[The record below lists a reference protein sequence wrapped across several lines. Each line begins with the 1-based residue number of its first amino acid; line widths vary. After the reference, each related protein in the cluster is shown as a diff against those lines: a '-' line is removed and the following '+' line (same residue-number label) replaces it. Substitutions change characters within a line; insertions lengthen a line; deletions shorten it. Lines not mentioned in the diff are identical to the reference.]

1 MTLPRT
7 SRRFKPEIH
16 GAALPPPAQ
25 YILEKETAIFNQ
37 FHPETTE
44 THLLLDR
51 LLSERILIIDGAMG
65 SVLQGHAL
73 GEADFRGESFKDH
86 PVSLRGDLDLL
97 SITQPDLIEQVHRQ
111 YLDAGADIIETNTFN
126 ATAISQ
132 ADYGLGDRVY
142 DINVSAAQ
150 IAKRSAAAAMA
161 ADPDRPRFVAGALG
175 PTTRSASVASDVSDP
190 AFRSVTFDELA
201 NAYGEQARGLLDG
214 GVDLLLVE
222 TQIDTLNLKAAL
234 YAINTLFDEGSHR
247 VPLMASFCIVDASGR
262 TLSGQTVEACWTS
275 IRHGDLYSVGINC
288 ALGATDLR
296 PYIEELSGIA
306 NLPVACYPNAGLPN
320 ELGGYDDTPDHMAE
334 VLGGFA
340 EEGWLNMVGGC
351 CGTTPDHI
359 AAISEAVR
367 RRGKLRVPHPGEPL
381 SRYSGLET
389 CTVRPDSNFTLIG
402 ERTNVTGSRK
412 FARLVRQ
419 EKYEEALGVA
429 RQQIEGGANVID
441 VNMDEGLLDSE
452 RAMTT
457 FLNLIASEPD
467 IAATPVMIDSSSWPV
482 IEAGLKC
489 TQGKSIANSISL
501 KEGEEVFKT
510 QARMARRYGAA
521 VVVMAFD
528 ENGQATETDRKVDIL
543 SRSYRILTEEIGM
556 DPTDIIFDPN
566 ILTVATGIEEHDDY
580 AVNFIEAV
588 RRLKA
593 RHPLA
598 RVSGGVSNISFSFRG
613 NDHIREAMHAAFLY
627 HAIQAGLDMGI
638 VNAGQLAIYE
648 DIEPETLAM
657 VEDVLLNRRSDATE
671 RLLEFAASRKG
682 ETAERVRR
690 DEDWRNDN
698 LEERVSHALV
708 NGIADHVEADMDE
721 ALQRYD
727 RPLHIIEGPLM
738 AGMSIVGDLFQEGKM
753 FLPQVVKSA
762 RVMKRAVAHLVPH
775 MEAEHGEGGERQ
787 YQGTILLATVK
798 GDVHDIGK
806 NIVGVVLG
814 CNNYRI
820 IDLGVMV
827 PAEKI
832 IGTAVDEGVDLI
844 GLSGLITPSLH
855 EMIHVAREVERN
867 GFELPLL
874 IGGATTSRR
883 HTAIKI
889 EPAYH
894 GPTVH
899 VTDASRAVEV
909 VGNLLSDG
917 LRPDYARRI
926 REDYQLVRETYE
938 SRTPRT
944 PLVSFSEA
952 SARRP
957 TLEWSAA
964 TISVPECT
972 SIRVDDDYPLEK
984 LVPFIDWTPF
994 FGAWELRGRYPAL
1007 LEDEQ
1012 VGVEARKLFEDAR
1025 NLLDEIV
1032 DGRSLRARAVW
1043 GFFPAHST
1051 GNDIVLF
1058 ADAARSK
1065 ALATF
1070 PMLRQQRPRSADGP
1084 CLALSD
1090 FVGPEGTKD
1099 HIGAFAVT
1107 AGIGLDELVRR
1118 YETEND
1124 DYRAI
1129 MVKAIADRLA
1139 EAFAEHTHQRARRA
1153 WGYGRS
1159 EDLSGEDLIREE
1171 YRGIRPAPG
1180 YPACP
1185 DHTEKRRLFDLLQA
1199 EERIGVALTESY
1211 AMDPPPSVA
1220 GLYFG
1225 HPEARYFN
1233 VGKIGRDQVEDYARR
1248 KRMTVESIERW
1259 LAPNLDYE
1267 PVESGTGIPAP

>member
-1 MTLPRT
+1 MF
-7 SRRFKPEIH
+7 S
-16 GAALPPPAQ
+16 
-25 YILEKETAIFNQ
+25 Q
-37 FHPETTE
+37 FHPVTTE

-73 GEADFRGESFKDH
+73 DEADFRGDTFKDH
-86 PVSLRGDLDLL
+86 PVPLRGDLDLL
-97 SITQPDLIEQVHRQ
+97 SITRPELIEQIHRE

-132 ADYGLGDRVY
+132 ADYGLQDRVY
-142 DINVSAAQ
+142 DINVAAAR
-150 IAKRSAAAAMA
+150 IAKRASTAAMA
-161 ADPDRPRFVAGALG
+161 ADPARPRFVAGTMG

-201 NAYGEQARGLLDG
+201 AAYGEQARGLLDG

-222 TQIDTLNLKAAL
+222 TQIDTLNMKAAL
-234 YAINTLFDEGSHR
+234 YAINTLFDEGTRR
-247 VPLMASFCIVDASGR
+247 VPVMASFCIVDASGR

-296 PYIEELSGIA
+296 PYIEELSAIA
-306 NLPVACYPNAGLPN
+306 NLPVTCYPNAGLPN
-320 ELGGYDDTPDHMAE
+320 ELGGYDDTPDYMAK
-334 VLGGFA
+334 VLGDFA
-340 EEGWLNMVGGC
+340 EEGWMNMVGGC
-351 CGTTPDHI
+351 CGTTPAHI

-367 RRGKLRVPHPGEPL
+367 QRGKLRVPHPVEPL

-389 CTVRPDSNFTLIG
+389 FTVRPDSNFTMIG

-429 RQQIEGGANVID
+429 RQQIEGGANIID

-457 FLNLIASEPD
+457 FLNLIASEPA

-489 TQGKSIANSISL
+489 AQGKSIANSISL
-501 KEGEEVFKT
+501 KEGEGVFKT
-510 QARMARRYGAA
+510 QARMAKRYGAA

-528 ENGQATETDRKVDIL
+528 EHGQATDTDRKVEIL

-588 RRLKA
+588 RRLKEQ
-593 RHPLA
+593 HPLA

-657 VEDVLLNRRSDATE
+657 VEDVLLNRRPDATE
-671 RLLEFAASRKG
+671 RLLEFAATRKG
-682 ETAERVRR
+682 DAAERVHR
-690 DEDWRNDN
+690 DEEWRDDS
-698 LEERVSHALV
+698 LEDRISHALV
-708 NGIADHVEADMDE
+708 SGIADYVEDDMDE
-721 ALQRYD
+721 ALQKYD

-762 RVMKRAVAHLVPH
+762 RVMKKAVAHLVPH

-855 EMIHVAREVERN
+855 EMIHVAREIERN

-909 VGNLLSDG
+909 VGSLLSDE
-917 LRPDYARRI
+917 LRSDYAGRV
-926 REDYQLVRETYE
+926 REDYRKIRDTYE
-938 SRTPRT
+938 SRTPRA
-944 PLVSFSEA
+944 PLVPFAEA

-957 TLEWSAA
+957 VLEWSAA
-964 TISVPECT
+964 TIAVPEFT
-972 SIRVDDDYPLEK
+972 GVRVDDDHPLEE

-1007 LEDEQ
+1007 LEDEK
-1012 VGVEARKLFEDAR
+1012 VGEEARKLFEDAR

-1032 DGRSLRARAVW
+1032 DGGSLRARSAW

-1058 ADAARSK
+1058 DDAARSE

-1070 PMLRQQRPRSADGP
+1070 PMLRQQRPRSVDGP

-1090 FVGPEGTKD
+1090 FVGPEGTED
-1099 HIGAFAVT
+1099 YIGAFAVT

-1118 YETEND
+1118 YEADHD

-1129 MVKAIADRLA
+1129 MVKALADRLA
-1139 EAFAEHTHQRARRA
+1139 EAFAEQTHLRARRA
-1153 WGYGRS
+1153 WGYGCN
-1159 EDLSGEDLIREE
+1159 EDLTGEDLIRED

-1185 DHTEKRRLFDLLQA
+1185 DHTEKRRLFDLLRA
-1199 EERIGVALTESY
+1199 EERIGVSLTESY

-1225 HPEARYFN
+1225 HPETRYFN
-1233 VGKIGRDQVEDYARR
+1233 VGKIGRDQVVDYAHR

-1267 PVESGTGIPAP
+1267 PVDGTTGISSKHYCCVN

>member
-1 MTLPRT
+1 LI
-7 SRRFKPEIH
+7 SK
-16 GAALPPPAQ
+16 
-25 YILEKETAIFNQ
+25 
-37 FHPETTE
+37 
-44 THLLLDR
+44 
-51 LLSERILIIDGAMG
+51 RILILDGAMG

-73 GEADFRGESFKDH
+73 DEADFRGEAFKDH
-86 PVSLRGDLDLL
+86 PVPLRGDLDLL

-132 ADYGLGDRVY
+132 ADYGLQDRVY
-142 DINVSAAQ
+142 DINVAAAK
-150 IAKRSAAAAMA
+150 IAKRAVAAAMDT
-161 ADPDRPRFVAGALG
+161 DPQRPRFVAGALG

-190 AFRSVTFDELA
+190 SFRSVTFDQLA
-201 NAYGEQARGLLDG
+201 AAYGEQARGLLEG
-214 GVDLLLVE
+214 GVDILLVE

-234 YAINTLFDEGSHR
+234 FAINTLFDEGMRR

-288 ALGATDLR
+288 ALGATELR
-296 PYIEELSGIA
+296 PYIEELSAIA
-306 NLPVACYPNAGLPN
+306 DLPVTCYPNAGLPN
-320 ELGGYDDTPDHMAE
+320 EMGGYDDTPEHMAGM
-334 VLGGFA
+334 LGDFA

-351 CGTTPDHI
+351 CGTTPEHI
-359 AAISEAVR
+359 AAISEAVA
-367 RRGKLRVPHPGEPL
+367 RRGRLRMPGSGEPL
-381 SRYSGLET
+381 TRYSGLET
-389 CTVRPDSNFTLIG
+389 FTVRPDGNFTMIG
-402 ERTNVTGSRK
+402 ERTNVTGSRR

-419 EKYEEALGVA
+419 EKYEEALEVA

-489 TQGKSIANSISL
+489 VQGKGIANSISL
-501 KEGEEVFKT
+501 KEGEEVFKN
-510 QARMARRYGAA
+510 QARLARRYGAA

-528 ENGQATETDRKVDIL
+528 EAGQATDTDHKVEIL

-566 ILTVATGIEEHDDY
+566 ILTVATGIEEHDTY

-588 RRLKA
+588 RLLKA

-598 RVSGGVSNISFSFRG
+598 KVSGGVSNISFSFRG
-613 NDHIREAMHAAFLY
+613 NDYIREVMHAAFLY

-648 DIEPETLAM
+648 DIEPEALVM
-657 VEDVLLNRRSDATE
+657 VEDVLFNRRPDATE
-671 RLLEFAASRKG
+671 RLLEFAESRKG
-682 ETAERVRR
+682 SATERARK
-690 DEDWRNDN
+690 DENWRAGS
-698 LEERVSHALV
+698 LEERISHALV
-708 NGIADHVEADMDE
+708 NGIADHVEEDMEE
-721 ALQRYD
+721 ALKRYD

-738 AGMSIVGDLFQEGKM
+738 AGMSIVGDLFGDGKM

-775 MEAEHGEGGERQ
+775 MEAEHGDGGERQ

-832 IGTAVDEGVDLI
+832 IGTAVEESVDLI

-855 EMIHVAREVERN
+855 EMIHVAREIERN

-909 VGNLLSDG
+909 AGNLLSDE
-917 LRPDYARRI
+917 LRPEYARRV
-926 REDYQLVRETYE
+926 REDYQKVRDTYE
-938 SRTPRT
+938 KRSPRM
-944 PLVSFSEA
+944 PLVPFSKACE
-952 SARRP
+952 RRP
-957 TLEWSAA
+957 ALEWSQE
-964 TISVPECT
+964 TIAVPEFT
-972 SIRVDDDYPLEK
+972 GVRVDEDYPLEE

-994 FGAWELRGRYPAL
+994 FGAWELRGRYPAI
-1007 LEDEQ
+1007 LEDEK
-1012 VGVEARKLFEDAR
+1012 VGDEAKKLFDDAR
-1025 NLLDEIV
+1025 ELLEGIV
-1032 DGRSLRARAVW
+1032 GNRSLRARAVW

-1051 GNDIVLF
+1051 GNDIVIF
-1058 ADAARSK
+1058 EGAARSEM
-1065 ALATF
+1065 LATF
-1070 PMLRQQRPRSADGP
+1070 HMLRQQRPRSSDAP
-1084 CLALSD
+1084 CYALSD
-1090 FVGPEGTKD
+1090 FVGPEGTED
-1099 HIGAFAVT
+1099 YIGAFAVT
-1107 AGIGLDELVRR
+1107 AGIGLDELVGR
-1118 YETEND
+1118 YEADHD
-1124 DYRAI
+1124 DYRSI
-1129 MVKAIADRLA
+1129 MVKALADRLA
-1139 EAFAEHTHQRARRA
+1139 EAFAEHTHRRARRA
-1153 WGYGRS
+1153 WGYGR
-1159 EDLSGEDLIREE
+1159 EENLDAEDLIREK

-1185 DHTEKRRLFDLLQA
+1185 DHTEKRPLFDLLQA
-1199 EERIGVALTESY
+1199 EERTGITLTESY

-1225 HPEARYFN
+1225 HPGARYFN

-1248 KRMTVESIERW
+1248 KRTTVETIERW

-1267 PVESGTGIPAP
+1267 PVDPSA

>member
-1 MTLPRT
+1 M
-7 SRRFKPEIH
+7 I
-16 GAALPPPAQ
+16 
-25 YILEKETAIFNQ
+25 
-37 FHPETTE
+37 
-44 THLLLDR
+44 
-51 LLSERILIIDGAMG
+51 SERILILDGAMG

-73 GEADFRGESFKDH
+73 DEADFRGEAFKDH
-86 PVSLRGDLDLL
+86 PVPLRGDLDLL

-132 ADYGLGDRVY
+132 ADYGLQDRVY
-142 DINVSAAQ
+142 DINAAAAK
-150 IAKRSAAAAMA
+150 IAKRAAGAAMA
-161 ADPDRPRFVAGALG
+161 TDPQRPRFVAGALG

-190 AFRSVTFDELA
+190 SFRSVTFDQLTA
-201 NAYGEQARGLLDG
+201 AYGEQARGLLEG
-214 GVDLLLVE
+214 GVDMLLVE

-234 YAINTLFDEGSHR
+234 FAINTLFDAGMRR

-288 ALGATDLR
+288 ALGATELR
-296 PYIEELSGIA
+296 PYIEELSAIA
-306 NLPVACYPNAGLPN
+306 DLPVTCYPNAGLPN
-320 ELGGYDDTPDHMAE
+320 EMGGYDDTPEHMAGM
-334 VLGGFA
+334 LGDFA

-351 CGTTPDHI
+351 CGTTPEHI
-359 AAISEAVR
+359 AAISEAVA
-367 RRGKLRVPHPGEPL
+367 RRGRLRIPGSGEPL
-381 SRYSGLET
+381 TRYSGLET
-389 CTVRPDSNFTLIG
+389 FTVRPDGNFTMIG
-402 ERTNVTGSRK
+402 ERTNVTGSRR

-419 EKYEEALGVA
+419 EKYEEALEVA

-489 TQGKSIANSISL
+489 VQGKGIANSISL
-501 KEGEEVFKT
+501 KEGEEVFKN
-510 QARMARRYGAA
+510 QARLARRYGAA

-528 ENGQATETDRKVDIL
+528 EAGQATDTDHKVEIL

-566 ILTVATGIEEHDDY
+566 ILTVATGIEEHDTY

-588 RRLKA
+588 RLLKA

-598 RVSGGVSNISFSFRG
+598 KVSGGVSNISFSFRG
-613 NDHIREAMHAAFLY
+613 NDYIREVMHAAFLY

-648 DIEPETLAM
+648 DIEPETLVM
-657 VEDVLLNRRSDATE
+657 VEDVLFNRRPDATE
-671 RLLEFAASRKG
+671 RLLEFAESRKG
-682 ETAERVRR
+682 SATERARK
-690 DEDWRNDN
+690 DENWRAGS
-698 LEERVSHALV
+698 LEDRISHALV
-708 NGIADHVEADMDE
+708 NGIADHVEEDMEE
-721 ALQRYD
+721 ALKRYD

-738 AGMSIVGDLFQEGKM
+738 AGMSIVGDLFGDGKM

-775 MEAEHGEGGERQ
+775 MEAEHGDGGERQ

-832 IGTAVDEGVDLI
+832 IGTAVEESVDLI

-855 EMIHVAREVERN
+855 EMIHVAREIERN

-909 VGNLLSDG
+909 AGNLLSDE
-917 LRPDYARRI
+917 LRPEYARRV
-926 REDYQLVRETYE
+926 REDYQKVRDTYE
-938 SRTPRT
+938 KRSPRM
-944 PLVSFSEA
+944 PLVPFGKACE
-952 SARRP
+952 RRP
-957 TLEWSAA
+957 ALEWSQE
-964 TISVPECT
+964 TIAVPEFT
-972 SIRVDDDYPLEK
+972 GVRVDEDYPLEE

-994 FGAWELRGRYPAL
+994 FGAWELRGRYPAI
-1007 LEDEQ
+1007 LEDEK
-1012 VGVEARKLFEDAR
+1012 VGDEAKKLFDDAR
-1025 NLLDEIV
+1025 ELLEGIV
-1032 DGRSLRARAVW
+1032 GNRSLRARAVW

-1051 GNDIVLF
+1051 GNDIVIF
-1058 ADAARSK
+1058 EGAARSEM
-1065 ALATF
+1065 LATF
-1070 PMLRQQRPRSADGP
+1070 HMLRQQRPRSSDAP
-1084 CLALSD
+1084 CYALSD
-1090 FVGPEGTKD
+1090 FVGPEGTED
-1099 HIGAFAVT
+1099 YIGAFAVT
-1107 AGIGLDELVRR
+1107 AGIDLDKLVGR
-1118 YETEND
+1118 YEADHD
-1124 DYRAI
+1124 DYRSI
-1129 MVKAIADRLA
+1129 MVKALADRLA
-1139 EAFAEHTHQRARRA
+1139 EAFAEHTHRRARRA
-1153 WGYGRS
+1153 WGYGR
-1159 EDLSGEDLIREE
+1159 EENLDAEDLIREK

-1185 DHTEKRRLFDLLQA
+1185 DHTEKRPLFDLLQA
-1199 EERIGVALTESY
+1199 EERTGITLTESY

-1225 HPEARYFN
+1225 HPGARYFN

-1248 KRMTVESIERW
+1248 KRTTVETIERW

-1267 PVESGTGIPAP
+1267 PLDPSA

>member
-1 MTLPRT
+1 
-7 SRRFKPEIH
+7 
-16 GAALPPPAQ
+16 
-25 YILEKETAIFNQ
+25 
-37 FHPETTE
+37 
-44 THLLLDR
+44 
-51 LLSERILIIDGAMG
+51 MG

-73 GEADFRGESFKDH
+73 DEADFRGDAFEDH

-97 SITQPDLIEQVHRQ
+97 SITQPDLIEQVHRE

-132 ADYGLGDRVY
+132 ADYGLQDRVY
-142 DINVSAAQ
+142 DINVASAKV
-150 IAKRSAAAAMA
+150 AKRAAASAMA
-161 ADPDRPRFVAGALG
+161 ADPERPRFVAGALG

-190 AFRSVTFDELA
+190 SFRSVTFDDLVA
-201 NAYGEQARGLLDG
+201 AYSEQARGLLDG
-214 GVDLLLVE
+214 GVDLLIVE
-222 TQIDTLNLKAAL
+222 TQIDTLNLKAAMF
-234 YAINTLFDEGSHR
+234 AINSLFDEGMRR

-288 ALGATDLR
+288 ALGAPELR

-306 NLPVACYPNAGLPN
+306 NLPVTCYPNAGLPN

-351 CGTTPDHI
+351 CGTTPAHI
-359 AAISEAVR
+359 AAISEAVSQ
-367 RRGKLRVPHPGEPL
+367 RGKLRVPHPGEPL

-389 CTVRPDSNFTLIG
+389 FTVRPDGNFTMIG
-402 ERTNVTGSRK
+402 ERTNVTGSRR

-429 RQQIEGGANVID
+429 RQQIEGGANIID

-489 TQGKSIANSISL
+489 AQGKSIANSISL
-501 KEGEEVFKT
+501 KEGEEVFKH

-528 ENGQATETDRKVDIL
+528 EDGQATDTDQKVEIL

-566 ILTVATGIEEHDDY
+566 ILTVATGIEEHDHY

-588 RRLKA
+588 RRLKE

-648 DIEPETLAM
+648 DIDPDTLAM
-657 VEDVLLNRRSDATE
+657 VEDVLLNRRPDATE

-682 ETAERVRR
+682 EAAERVRR
-690 DEDWRNDN
+690 DEDWRNDS
-698 LEERVSHALV
+698 LEERISHALV
-708 NGIADHVEADMDE
+708 SGIAEYVEQDMDE

-738 AGMSIVGDLFQEGKM
+738 AGMSIVGDLFQDGKM

-762 RVMKRAVAHLVPH
+762 RVMKKAVAHLVPH
-775 MEAEHGEGGERQ
+775 MEAEHGKGGERQ

-832 IGTAVDEGVDLI
+832 IGTALEEGVDLI

-855 EMIHVAREVERN
+855 EMIHVAREIERN

-909 VGNLLSDG
+909 AGNLNSDA
-917 LRPDYARRI
+917 LRPDYARRV
-926 REDYQLVRETYE
+926 REDYRQIRDTYE
-938 SRTPRT
+938 GRTPRT
-944 PLVSFSEA
+944 PLVPFAEA
-952 SARRP
+952 STRRID
-957 TLEWSAA
+957 LEWSAA
-964 TISVPECT
+964 TIAVPDFTGVRIDEDFPL
-972 SIRVDDDYPLEK
+972 DD
-984 LVPFIDWTPF
+984 LVPYIDWTPF
-994 FGAWELRGRYPAL
+994 FSAWELKGRYPAIL
-1007 LEDEQ
+1007 QDDT
-1012 VGVEARKLFEDAR
+1012 VGDEARKLFEDAR
-1025 NLLDEIV
+1025 NLLQEII
-1032 DGRSLRARAVW
+1032 DGRSLTARAVW
-1043 GFFPAHST
+1043 GFFPAHSD
-1051 GNDIVLF
+1051 GNDIELF
-1058 ADAARSK
+1058 ESAPRSK
-1065 ALATF
+1065 ALVTF
-1070 PMLRQQRPRSADGP
+1070 HMLRQQRPRSADGP

-1090 FVGPEGTKD
+1090 FVGPEGTED

-1107 AGIGLDELVRR
+1107 AGIGLDVLVRR
-1118 YETEND
+1118 YEDDHD

-1129 MVKAIADRLA
+1129 MVKALADRLA
-1139 EAFAEHTHQRARRA
+1139 EAFAEQTHQRARRA
-1153 WGYGRS
+1153 WGYGRE
-1159 EDLSGEDLIREE
+1159 EDLDNEELIREK

-1185 DHTEKRRLFDLLQA
+1185 DHTEKRRLFDLLQV
-1199 EERIGVALTESY
+1199 EERIGVTLTESY

-1248 KRMTVESIERW
+1248 KRTTVETIERW

-1267 PVESGTGIPAP
+1267 PADGASQLPA

>member
-1 MTLPRT
+1 M
-7 SRRFKPEIH
+7 
-16 GAALPPPAQ
+16 
-25 YILEKETAIFNQ
+25 KETAIFSQ

-73 GEADFRGESFKDH
+73 DEPDFRGDTFKDH
-86 PVSLRGDLDLL
+86 PVPLRGDLDVL
-97 SITQPDLIEQVHRQ
+97 SITRPELIEQVHRE

-132 ADYGLGDRVY
+132 ADYGLQDRVY
-142 DINVSAAQ
+142 DINLAAAK
-150 IAKRSAAAAMA
+150 IAKRATGAAMA

-190 AFRSVTFDELA
+190 SFRSVSFDELA
-201 NAYGEQARGLLDG
+201 TAYGEQARGLLDG

-234 YAINTLFDEGSHR
+234 FAINSLFDEGMRR

-275 IRHGDLYSVGINC
+275 VRHGDLYSVGINC
-288 ALGATDLR
+288 ALGATELR
-296 PYIEELSGIA
+296 PYIEELSAIA
-306 NLPVACYPNAGLPN
+306 NLPVTCYPNAGLPN
-320 ELGGYDDTPDHMAE
+320 EMGGYDDTPDHMAE

-340 EEGWLNMVGGC
+340 EEGWLNLVGGC
-351 CGTTPDHI
+351 CGTTPAHI
-359 AAISEAVR
+359 AAISEAMKQ
-367 RRGKLRVPHPGEPL
+367 RGKLRVPHPVEPL

-389 CTVRPDSNFTLIG
+389 FTVRPDGNFTMIG

-429 RQQIEGGANVID
+429 RQQIEGGANIID

-489 TQGKSIANSISL
+489 AQGKSIANSISL
-501 KEGEEVFKT
+501 KEGEEVFRN
-510 QARMARRYGAA
+510 QARMAKRYGAA

-528 ENGQATETDRKVDIL
+528 EEGQATEVDRKVEIL

-566 ILTVATGIEEHDDY
+566 ILTVATGMEEHDDY

-588 RRLKA
+588 RRLKD

-598 RVSGGVSNISFSFRG
+598 KVSGGVSNISFSFRG

-648 DIEPETLAM
+648 DIDPETLVR
-657 VEDVLLNRRSDATE
+657 VEDVLFNRRNDATE
-671 RLLEFAASRKG
+671 RLLEFAESRKG
-682 ETAERVRR
+682 AAAGRARK
-690 DEDWRNDN
+690 DEAWREDS
-698 LEERVSHALV
+698 LEGRISHALV
-708 NGIADHVEADMDE
+708 SGIADYVVEDMDE
-721 ALQRYD
+721 ALARYD

-738 AGMSIVGDLFQEGKM
+738 AGMSIVGDLFGEGKM

-762 RVMKRAVAHLVPH
+762 RVMKKAVAHLVPH
-775 MEAEHGEGGERQ
+775 MEAEHGDGGERQ

-832 IGTAVDEGVDLI
+832 IGTAVEEGVDLI

-855 EMIHVAREVERN
+855 EMIHVAREIERN

-909 VGNLLSDG
+909 AGNLISDD
-917 LRPDYARRI
+917 LRPDYARRV
-926 REDYQLVRETYE
+926 REDYQQIRETYE

-944 PLVSFSEA
+944 PLVPFAES

-957 TLEWSAA
+957 AIQWSADTVA
-964 TISVPECT
+964 VPEFT
-972 SIRVDDDYPLEK
+972 GVRVDDDYPLEE
-984 LVPFIDWTPF
+984 LVPYIDWTPF
-994 FGAWELRGRYPAL
+994 FSAWELRGRYPAI
-1007 LEDEQ
+1007 LEDEK
-1012 VGVEARKLFEDAR
+1012 VGEEARKLFEDAR

-1032 DGRSLRARAVW
+1032 DRRSLRARAAW
-1043 GFFPAHST
+1043 GFFPAQST

-1058 ADAARSK
+1058 EDAARSE

-1084 CLALSD
+1084 CLSLSD
-1090 FVGPEGTKD
+1090 FVGPEGTED
-1099 HIGAFAVT
+1099 YVGAFAVT

-1118 YETEND
+1118 YETDHD

-1129 MVKAIADRLA
+1129 LVKALADRLA
-1139 EAFAEHTHQRARRA
+1139 EAFAELTHQRARRA
-1153 WGYGRS
+1153 WGYGHN
-1159 EDLSGEDLIREE
+1159 EDLTGEDLIREK

-1199 EERIGVALTESY
+1199 EERTGVTLTESY

-1225 HPEARYFN
+1225 HPDARYFN

-1267 PVESGTGIPAP
+1267 PADGTTADGVSGISKR

>member
-1 MTLPRT
+1 M
-7 SRRFKPEIH
+7 
-16 GAALPPPAQ
+16 
-25 YILEKETAIFNQ
+25 
-37 FHPETTE
+37 
-44 THLLLDR
+44 
-51 LLSERILIIDGAMG
+51 LSERILIIDGAMG

-73 GEADFRGESFKDH
+73 DEADFRGDAFKDH
-86 PVSLRGDLDLL
+86 SVSLRGDLDLL
-97 SITQPDLIEQVHRQ
+97 SITQPDLIEEVHRQ

-132 ADYGLGDRVY
+132 ADYGLQDRVY
-142 DINVSAAQ
+142 DINVAAAK
-150 IAKRSAAAAMA
+150 IAKRAADAAMA
-161 ADPDRPRFVAGALG
+161 ADPERPRFVAGALG

-201 NAYGEQARGLLDG
+201 AAYGEQARGLLAG

-234 YAINTLFDEGSHR
+234 FAINTLFDEGARR

-288 ALGATDLR
+288 ALGAPELR

-306 NLPVACYPNAGLPN
+306 NLPVTCYPNAGLPN
-320 ELGGYDDTPDHMAE
+320 ELGGYDDTPEHMAE

-351 CGTTPDHI
+351 CGTTPAHI

-367 RRGKLRVPHPGEPL
+367 ERGKLRVPHPGEPL

-389 CTVRPDSNFTLIG
+389 FTVRPDGNFTMIG

-489 TQGKSIANSISL
+489 AQGKSIANSTSL
-501 KEGEEVFKT
+501 KEGEEAFKH
-510 QARMARRYGAA
+510 QARMAKRYGAA

-528 ENGQATETDRKVDIL
+528 EDGQATDTDRKVEIL

-566 ILTVATGIEEHDDY
+566 ILTVATGIEEHDAY

-588 RRLKA
+588 RRLKE

-613 NDHIREAMHAAFLY
+613 NDHIREAMHAVFLY

-648 DIEPETLAM
+648 DIDPETLAM
-657 VEDVLLNRRSDATE
+657 VEDVLLNRRPDATE
-671 RLLEFAASRKG
+671 RLLVFAASRKG
-682 ETAERVRR
+682 DAAERVRR
-690 DEDWRNDN
+690 DEDWRNDS
-698 LEERVSHALV
+698 LEERISHALV
-708 NGIADHVEADMDE
+708 SGIADHIEADMDE
-721 ALQRYD
+721 ALQCYD

-762 RVMKRAVAHLVPH
+762 RVMKRAVVHLVPH
-775 MEAEHGEGGERQ
+775 MEAEHGGGGERQ

-832 IGTAVDEGVDLI
+832 IGTAVEEGVDLI

-855 EMIHVAREVERN
+855 EMIHMAREIERN
-867 GFELPLL
+867 DFELPLL

-909 VGNLLSDG
+909 VGSLLSDE
-917 LRPDYARRI
+917 LRPDYARRV
-926 REDYQLVRETYE
+926 REDYKQIRETYE

-944 PLVSFSEA
+944 PLVPFAEA

-957 TLEWSAA
+957 ELEWSAA
-964 TISVPECT
+964 TIAVPEFT
-972 SIRVDDDYPLEK
+972 GVRVDDDYPLED

-1007 LEDEQ
+1007 LEDEK
-1012 VGVEARKLFEDAR
+1012 VGEEARKLFEDAR

-1032 DGRSLRARAVW
+1032 DGRSLRARAAW

-1058 ADAARSK
+1058 GDAARSE

-1090 FVGPEGTKD
+1090 FVGPEGTED

-1107 AGIGLDELVRR
+1107 AGIGLDDLVRR
-1118 YETEND
+1118 HETDHD
-1124 DYRAI
+1124 DYSAI
-1129 MVKAIADRLA
+1129 MVKALADRLA
-1139 EAFAEHTHQRARRA
+1139 EAFAEQTHQRARRA
-1153 WGYGRS
+1153 WGYGRN
-1159 EDLSGEDLIREE
+1159 EDLKGEDLIREK

-1199 EERIGVALTESY
+1199 EERIGVTLTESY

-1225 HPEARYFN
+1225 HPEARYYN
-1233 VGKIGRDQVEDYARR
+1233 VGKIGRDQVADYARR
-1248 KRMTVESIERW
+1248 KRMTVESVERW

-1267 PVESGTGIPAP
+1267 PVEGATQLPA

>member
-1 MTLPRT
+1 M
-7 SRRFKPEIH
+7 
-16 GAALPPPAQ
+16 
-25 YILEKETAIFNQ
+25 KESLIFGKS
-37 FHPETTE
+37 PLVASE
-44 THLLLDR
+44 THRLLDR

-73 GEADFRGESFKDH
+73 EEADFRGDAFKDH
-86 PVSLRGDLDLL
+86 PVALRGDLDLL
-97 SITQPDLIEQVHRQ
+97 SITQPELIEQVHRQ

-126 ATAISQ
+126 STAISQ
-132 ADYGLGDRVY
+132 ADYGLEDRVY
-142 DINVSAAQ
+142 DINVASAK
-150 IAKRSAAAAMA
+150 IAKRAAAAAMD
-161 ADPDRPRFVAGALG
+161 ADPTRPRFVAGTMG
-175 PTTRSASVASDVSDP
+175 PTTRSASVATDVSDP
-190 AFRSVTFDELA
+190 SFRSVTFDQLA
-201 NAYGEQARGLLDG
+201 EAYSEQARGLLDG

-234 YAINTLFDEGSHR
+234 FAVNTLFDQGMRR
-247 VPLMASFCIVDASGR
+247 VPVMASFCIVDASGR

-275 IRHGDLYSVGINC
+275 IRHGELYSVGINC
-288 ALGATDLR
+288 ALGAAELR

-306 NLPVACYPNAGLPN
+306 NIPVFCYPNAGLPN
-320 ELGGYDDTPDHMAE
+320 EMGGYDDTPEHMAE
-334 VLGGFA
+334 VLGDFA

-351 CGTTPDHI
+351 CGTTPEHL
-359 AAISEAVR
+359 AAIAEAVR
-367 RRGKLRVPHPGEPL
+367 QRGKLRVPHPGEPL
-381 SRYSGLET
+381 SRYAGLET
-389 CTVRPDSNFTLIG
+389 FTVRPDGNFTMIG
-402 ERTNVTGSRK
+402 ERTNVTGSRR

-467 IAATPVMIDSSSWPV
+467 IAAVPVMIDSSSWPV

-489 TQGKSIANSISL
+489 AQGKSIANSISL
-501 KEGEEVFKT
+501 KEGEEVFRN
-510 QARMARRYGAA
+510 QARLAKRYGAA

-528 ENGQATETDRKVDIL
+528 EEGQATDVDRKVEIL
-543 SRSYRILTEEIGM
+543 GRSYRILTEEIGM

-566 ILTVATGIEEHDDY
+566 ILTVATGMEEHDDY

-588 RRLKA
+588 RRLKD

-598 RVSGGVSNISFSFRG
+598 KVSGGVSNISFSFRG
-613 NDHIREAMHAAFLY
+613 NDHIRKAMHAAFLY
-627 HAIQAGLDMGI
+627 HAIQAGMDMGI

-648 DIEPETLAM
+648 DIDPETLVR
-657 VEDVLLNRRSDATE
+657 VEDVLFNRRPDATE
-671 RLLEFAASRKG
+671 RLLEFAESRKG
-682 ETAERVRR
+682 AASGRVRK
-690 DEDWRNDN
+690 DEAWREDS
-698 LEERVSHALV
+698 LEGRISHALV
-708 NGIADHVEADMDE
+708 SGIADYVVEDMDE
-721 ALQRYD
+721 ALARYD

-738 AGMSIVGDLFQEGKM
+738 AGMSIVGDLFGEGKM

-762 RVMKRAVAHLVPH
+762 RVMKKAVAHLVPH
-775 MEAEHGEGGERQ
+775 MEAEHGDGGERQ

-855 EMIHVAREVERN
+855 EMIHVAREIERN

-889 EPAYH
+889 EPFYH

-909 VGNLLSDG
+909 VGNLISDD
-917 LRPDYARRI
+917 LRPDYARRV
-926 REDYQLVRETYE
+926 REDYQQIRDTYE
-938 SRTPRT
+938 KRTPRM
-944 PLVSFSEA
+944 PLVPFAEA
-952 SARRP
+952 CARRP
-957 TLEWSAA
+957 ALEWSED
-964 TISVPECT
+964 TIAVPGFT
-972 SIRVDDDYPLEK
+972 GVRVDDDIPLDE
-984 LVPFIDWTPF
+984 LVPYIDWTPF
-994 FGAWELRGRYPAL
+994 FGAWELRGRYPAI
-1007 LEDEQ
+1007 LEDEK
-1012 VGVEARKLFEDAR
+1012 VGGEARKLFEDAQA
-1025 NLLDEIV
+1025 LLRETV
-1032 DGRSLRARAVW
+1032 DRRLLRARAVW
-1043 GFFPAHST
+1043 GFFPARST

-1058 ADAARSK
+1058 EDAGRSE

-1070 PMLRQQRPRSADGP
+1070 HMLRQQRPRSADGP

-1090 FVGPEGTKD
+1090 FVGPEDTED
-1099 HIGAFAVT
+1099 YVGAFAVT
-1107 AGIGLDELVRR
+1107 AGIGLDESVRR
-1118 YETEND
+1118 YEADHD

-1129 MVKAIADRLA
+1129 MVKALADRLA
-1139 EAFAEHTHQRARRA
+1139 EAFAEHTHQRARQA
-1153 WGYGRS
+1153 WGYGR
-1159 EDLSGEDLIREE
+1159 EENLDGEDLIQEK

-1185 DHTEKRRLFDLLQA
+1185 DHTEKRRLFDLLQV
-1199 EERIGVALTESY
+1199 EKRIGVTLTESY

-1225 HPEARYFN
+1225 HPDARYFN
-1233 VGKIGRDQVEDYARR
+1233 VGRIGRDQVEDYARR
-1248 KRMTVESIERW
+1248 KRMTVESVERW

-1267 PVESGTGIPAP
+1267 PVDVANASPGCCSRCTP

>member
-1 MTLPRT
+1 MHERLWRSDARQPTKYYL
-7 SRRFKPEIH
+7 
-16 GAALPPPAQ
+16 L
-25 YILEKETAIFNQ
+25 KETAIFSKS
-37 FHPETTE
+37 PLETTE
-44 THLLLDR
+44 THHLLDR
-51 LLSERILIIDGAMG
+51 LLAERILIIDGAMG

-73 GEADFRGESFKDH
+73 EETDFRGEAFKDH
-86 PVSLRGDLDLL
+86 PVPLRGDLDLL
-97 SITQPDLIEQVHRQ
+97 SITQPQLIEQVHRQ

-132 ADYGLGDRVY
+132 ADYGLQEHVY
-142 DINVSAAQ
+142 DINVAAAK
-150 IAKRSAAAAMA
+150 IAKRAAGAAMA
-161 ADPDRPRFVAGALG
+161 ADPERPRFVAGALG

-190 AFRSVTFDELA
+190 AFRSITFDGLA
-201 NAYGEQARGLLDG
+201 DAYGEQARGLLDG
-214 GVDLLLVE
+214 GVDLLLIE

-234 YAINTLFDEGSHR
+234 FAINGLFDEGMRR

-275 IRHGDLYSVGINC
+275 IRHGELYSVGINC
-288 ALGATDLR
+288 ALGATELR
-296 PYIEELSGIA
+296 PYIEELSAIA
-306 NLPVACYPNAGLPN
+306 DLPVTCYPNAGLPN
-320 ELGGYDDTPDHMAE
+320 EMGGYDDTPEHMAE
-334 VLGGFA
+334 ILGDFA
-340 EEGWLNMVGGC
+340 EQGWLNMVGGC

-367 RRGKLRVPHPGEPL
+367 QRGKLRVAHPGEPL

-389 CTVRPDSNFTLIG
+389 FTVRPDGNFTMIG

-412 FARLVRQ
+412 FARLIRQ

-452 RAMTT
+452 QAMTT
-457 FLNLIASEPD
+457 FLNMVASEPD
-467 IAATPVMIDSSSWPV
+467 IAATPVMVDSSSWPV

-489 TQGKSIANSISL
+489 VQGKGIANSISL
-501 KEGEEVFKT
+501 KEGEEVFKN
-510 QARMARRYGAA
+510 QARLARRYGAA

-528 ENGQATETDRKVDIL
+528 EEGQATDPDHKLEIL

-566 ILTVATGIEEHDDY
+566 ILTVATGIEEHDAY

-593 RHPLA
+593 LHPLA
-598 RVSGGVSNISFSFRG
+598 KVSGGVSNISFSFRG
-613 NDHIREAMHAAFLY
+613 NDHIREVMHAAFLY

-648 DIEPETLAM
+648 DIDPESLVM
-657 VEDVLLNRRSDATE
+657 VEDVLLNRRPDATE
-671 RLLEFAASRKG
+671 RLLEFAESRKG
-682 ETAERVRR
+682 TATERARK
-690 DEDWRNDN
+690 DENWRAGS

-708 NGIADHVEADMDE
+708 NGIADHIEEDMEE

-738 AGMSIVGDLFQEGKM
+738 AGMSIVGDLFGEGKM

-762 RVMKRAVAHLVPH
+762 RVMKKAVALLIPH
-775 MEAEHGEGGERQ
+775 MEAEHGDGGERQ

-832 IGTAVDEGVDLI
+832 IGTAVEEGVDLI

-909 VGNLLSDG
+909 VGNLISDD
-917 LRPDYARRI
+917 LRPDYARRV
-926 REDYQLVRETYE
+926 RDDYRRVRDTYE
-938 SRTPRT
+938 NRTPRT
-944 PLVSFSEA
+944 PLVPFAEA
-952 SARRP
+952 SERRP
-957 TLEWSAA
+957 ALVWSED
-964 TISVPECT
+964 TIAVPEFT
-972 SIRVDDDYPLEK
+972 GVRVDDDFPLDE
-984 LVPFIDWTPF
+984 LVPFIDWTPL
-994 FGAWELRGRYPAL
+994 FGAWELRGRYPAI
-1007 LEDEQ
+1007 LEDDT
-1012 VGVEARKLFEDAR
+1012 VGEEARKLFDDAR
-1025 NLLDEIV
+1025 ELLEGIV
-1032 DGRSLRARAVW
+1032 DGRLLRARAVW
-1043 GFFPAHST
+1043 GFFPAHAY
-1051 GNDIVLF
+1051 GNDIIVHG
-1058 ADAARSK
+1058 DSGRDE
-1065 ALATF
+1065 ALTTF
-1070 PMLRQQRPRSADGP
+1070 HMLRQQRPRSADGP

-1090 FVGPEGTKD
+1090 FVGPEGTED
-1099 HIGAFAVT
+1099 YIGAFAVT
-1107 AGIGLDELVRR
+1107 AGIGLDEVVRR
-1118 YETEND
+1118 YEADHD

-1129 MVKAIADRLA
+1129 MVKALADRLA
-1139 EAFAEHTHQRARRA
+1139 EAFAEQTHQRARRA
-1153 WGYGRS
+1153 WGYGRD
-1159 EDLSGEDLIREE
+1159 EKLDGEDLIREK

-1185 DHTEKRRLFDLLQA
+1185 DHTEKRRLFDLLRA
-1199 EERIGVALTESY
+1199 EDRIGVELTESY

-1225 HPEARYFN
+1225 HPDARYFN

-1248 KRMTVESIERW
+1248 KRMTVESVERW

-1267 PVESGTGIPAP
+1267 PVDSPARY

>member
-1 MTLPRT
+1 M
-7 SRRFKPEIH
+7 SRRSTKCNI
-16 GAALPPPAQ
+16 
-25 YILEKETAIFNQ
+25 EKESTIFRKS
-37 FHPETTE
+37 HPDTTE
-44 THLLLDR
+44 THHQLDR
-51 LLSERILIIDGAMG
+51 LLAERILIIDGAMG

-73 GEADFRGESFKDH
+73 DEADFCGDEFRDH
-86 PVSLRGDLDLL
+86 SVALRGDLDLL

-126 ATAISQ
+126 ATSISQ
-132 ADYGLGDRVY
+132 SDYGLQDRVY
-142 DINVSAAQ
+142 DINAAAAK
-150 IAKRSAAAAMA
+150 IAKRASADAMK
-161 ADPDRPRFVAGALG
+161 ADPTRPRFVAGAMG

-190 AFRSVTFDELA
+190 SYRSVTFDDLVE
-201 NAYGEQARGLLDG
+201 AYGEQARGLLDG

-234 YAINTLFDEGSHR
+234 FAINALFDRGMRR

-288 ALGATDLR
+288 ALGATELR
-296 PYIEELSGIA
+296 PYIEELSAIA
-306 NLPVACYPNAGLPN
+306 HIPVTCYPNAGLPN
-320 ELGGYDDTPDHMAE
+320 EMGGYDDTPEHMAE
-334 VLGGFA
+334 VLGDFA
-340 EEGWLNMVGGC
+340 EEGWLNMIGGC
-351 CGTTPDHI
+351 CGTTPEHI
-359 AAISEAVR
+359 AAISEAVKL
-367 RRGKLRVPHPGEPL
+367 RGNLRVPHPGEPL
-381 SRYSGLET
+381 SRFSGLET
-389 CTVRPDSNFTLIG
+389 FTVRPDGNFTMVG

-419 EKYEEALGVA
+419 EKYEEALHVA
-429 RQQIEGGANVID
+429 RQQIEGGANIID

-457 FLNLIASEPD
+457 FLNLVASEPD
-467 IAATPVMIDSSSWPV
+467 IAATPLMIDSSSWPV

-489 TQGKSIANSISL
+489 AQGKGIANSISL
-501 KEGEEVFKT
+501 KEGEEVFKS
-510 QARMARRYGAA
+510 QARLARRYGAA

-528 ENGQATETDRKVDIL
+528 EEGQATDTDHKVEIL

-588 RRLKA
+588 RRLKE

-598 RVSGGVSNISFSFRG
+598 KVSGGVSNISFSFRG
-613 NDHIREAMHAAFLY
+613 NDHIREVMHAAFLY

-648 DIEPETLAM
+648 DIDPETLAR
-657 VEDVLLNRRSDATE
+657 VEDVLFNRRPDATE
-671 RLLEFAASRKG
+671 RLLEFAEASKG
-682 ETAERVRR
+682 AATERTGK
-690 DEDWRNDN
+690 DENWRGGG
-698 LEERVSHALV
+698 LEERISHALV
-708 NGIADHVEADMDE
+708 NGIADYVEDDMEE

-738 AGMSIVGDLFQEGKM
+738 AGMSIVGDLFGEGKM

-762 RVMKRAVAHLVPH
+762 RVMKKAVALLIPH
-775 MEAEHGEGGERQ
+775 MEAEHGDGGERR

-832 IGTAVDEGVDLI
+832 IGTAVEEGVDLI
-844 GLSGLITPSLH
+844 GLSGLITPSLQ
-855 EMIHVAREVERN
+855 EMIHVAREIERN

-909 VGNLLSDG
+909 VGNLISDE
-917 LRPDYARRI
+917 LRPDYARRV
-926 REDYQLVRETYE
+926 RDDYRRVRDTYE
-938 SRTPRT
+938 NRTPRT
-944 PLVSFSEA
+944 PLVPFEDA
-952 SARRP
+952 SRRLP
-957 TLEWSAA
+957 SLEWSEE
-964 TISVPECT
+964 TIAVPEFT
-972 SIRVDDDYPLEK
+972 GVRVDDDFPLQE
-984 LVPFIDWTPF
+984 LVPYIDWTPF
-994 FGAWELRGRYPAL
+994 FGAWELRGRYPAI
-1007 LEDEQ
+1007 LEDDT
-1012 VGVEARKLFEDAR
+1012 VGEEARKLFDDADD
-1025 NLLDEIV
+1025 LLREIM
-1032 DGRSLRARAVW
+1032 DDRLLRARAVW
-1043 GFFPAHST
+1043 GFFPANSN
-1051 GNDIVLF
+1051 GNDILLYT
-1058 ADAARSK
+1058 DANRTD
-1065 ALATF
+1065 LLTTF
-1070 PMLRQQRPRSADGP
+1070 HMLRQQRPRSSDGP
-1084 CLALSD
+1084 CLSLAD
-1090 FVGPEGTKD
+1090 FVGPECAGD
-1099 HIGAFAVT
+1099 YIGAFAVT

-1118 YETEND
+1118 YEADHD

-1129 MVKAIADRLA
+1129 MVKALADRLA
-1139 EAFAEHTHQRARRA
+1139 EAFAEQTHQRARRA
-1153 WGYGRS
+1153 WGYGKD
-1159 EDLSGEDLIREE
+1159 EDLDGEDLIGEK

-1185 DHTEKRRLFDLLQA
+1185 DHTEKRRLFDLLRA
-1199 EERIGVALTESY
+1199 EERIGVELTESY

-1220 GLYFG
+1220 GFYFG

-1233 VGKIGRDQVEDYARR
+1233 VGKVGRDQVEDYARR
-1248 KRMTVESIERW
+1248 KRMTVEAIERW

-1267 PVESGTGIPAP
+1267 PVDRPAGNQGA

>member
-1 MTLPRT
+1 
-7 SRRFKPEIH
+7 
-16 GAALPPPAQ
+16 
-25 YILEKETAIFNQ
+25 
-37 FHPETTE
+37 
-44 THLLLDR
+44 
-51 LLSERILIIDGAMG
+51 MG

-73 GEADFRGESFKDH
+73 DEADFRGNAFKDH

-97 SITQPDLIEQVHRQ
+97 SITQPDLIEEVHRQ

-132 ADYGLGDRVY
+132 ADYGLQDRVY
-142 DINVSAAQ
+142 DINVASAK
-150 IAKRSAAAAMA
+150 IAKRAAAAAMA
-161 ADPDRPRFVAGALG
+161 ADPVRPRFVAGILG

-201 NAYGEQARGLLDG
+201 AAYGEQARGLLDG
-214 GVDLLLVE
+214 GADLLLVE

-234 YAINTLFDEGSHR
+234 YAINTLFDEGTRR

-288 ALGATDLR
+288 ALGATELR

-306 NLPVACYPNAGLPN
+306 NLPVTCYPNAGLPN

-351 CGTTPDHI
+351 CGTTPAHI
-359 AAISEAVR
+359 AAISEAVKQ
-367 RRGKLRVPHPGEPL
+367 RGKLRVPHPGEPL

-389 CTVRPDSNFTLIG
+389 FTVRPDSNFTMIG

-429 RQQIEGGANVID
+429 RQQIEGGANIID

-489 TQGKSIANSISL
+489 VQGKSIANSISL

-510 QARMARRYGAA
+510 QARVAKRYGAA

-528 ENGQATETDRKVDIL
+528 EDGQATDTDRKVEIL

-593 RHPLA
+593 LHPLA

-657 VEDVLLNRRSDATE
+657 VEDVLLNRRPDATE

-682 ETAERVRR
+682 DVRR
-690 DEDWRNDN
+690 TGAQGRG
-698 LEERVSHALV
+698 LAQRQPGRTYLPRPGQRHRRPRRGGHGRGAAAL
-708 NGIADHVEADMDE
+708 
-721 ALQRYD
+721 
-727 RPLHIIEGPLM
+727 RPSAAHHRGAPDGRDVHRRRSLPG
-738 AGMSIVGDLFQEGKM
+738 GKM

-762 RVMKRAVAHLVPH
+762 RVMKKAVAHLVPH
-775 MEAEHGEGGERQ
+775 MEAEHGDGGERQ

-832 IGTAVDEGVDLI
+832 IGTAVEEGVDLI

-909 VGNLLSDG
+909 VGNLNSAE
-917 LRPDYARRI
+917 LRPDYARRV
-926 REDYQLVRETYE
+926 REDYQQIRETYE

-944 PLVSFSEA
+944 PLVPFAEA
-952 SARRP
+952 STRQP
-957 TLEWSAA
+957 NLEWSAA
-964 TISVPECT
+964 TISVPEFT
-972 SIRVDDDYPLEK
+972 GVRVDDDYPLEE

-1007 LEDEQ
+1007 LEDEM
-1012 VGVEARKLFEDAR
+1012 VGEEARKLFEDAR

-1032 DGRSLRARAVW
+1032 DGGLLRARSAW

-1058 ADAARSK
+1058 DDAARSE

-1070 PMLRQQRPRSADGP
+1070 PMLRQQRPRSEDGP

-1090 FVGPEGTKD
+1090 FVGPEGAED
-1099 HIGAFAVT
+1099 YIGAFAVT
-1107 AGIGLDELVRR
+1107 AGIGLDKLVRR
-1118 YETEND
+1118 YEADHD

-1139 EAFAEHTHQRARRA
+1139 EAFAEQTHQRARRA
-1153 WGYGRS
+1153 WGYGRN
-1159 EDLSGEDLIREE
+1159 EDLTGEDLIKEK

-1199 EERIGVALTESY
+1199 EERIGVTLTESY

-1220 GLYFG
+1220 GSTSAIPRPG
-1225 HPEARYFN
+1225 ISTW
-1233 VGKIGRDQVEDYARR
+1233 GKSDA
-1248 KRMTVESIERW
+1248 TRW
-1259 LAPNLDYE
+1259 RTTPAA
-1267 PVESGTGIPAP
+1267 SG

>member
-1 MTLPRT
+1 
-7 SRRFKPEIH
+7 
-16 GAALPPPAQ
+16 
-25 YILEKETAIFNQ
+25 
-37 FHPETTE
+37 
-44 THLLLDR
+44 
-51 LLSERILIIDGAMG
+51 MG

-73 GEADFRGESFKDH
+73 DEADFRGDSFKDH
-86 PVSLRGDLDLL
+86 PAALRGDLDLL
-97 SITQPDLIEQVHRQ
+97 SITQPELIEQVHRQ

-126 ATAISQ
+126 ATSVSQ
-132 ADYGLGDRVY
+132 ADYGLQSRVY
-142 DINVSAAQ
+142 DINVAAAK
-150 IAKRSAAAAMA
+150 IAKRAATAAMA
-161 ADPDRPRFVAGALG
+161 GDPAKPRFVAGAMG
-175 PTTRSASVASDVSDP
+175 PTTRSASISSDVGNP

-201 NAYGEQARGLLDG
+201 GAYREQARGLIDG
-214 GVDLLLVE
+214 GVDMLLVE

-234 YAINTLFDEGSHR
+234 FAINTLFDQGMRR

-288 ALGATDLR
+288 ALGATELR
-296 PYIEELSGIA
+296 PYLEELSTIA
-306 NLPVACYPNAGLPN
+306 DIPVTCYPNAGLPN
-320 ELGGYDDTPDHMAE
+320 EMGGYDDTPEHMAD
-334 VLGGFA
+334 VLGDFA

-351 CGTTPDHI
+351 CGTTPEHI
-359 AAISEAVR
+359 AAISEAVD
-367 RRGKLRVPHPGEPL
+367 RRGKLRVPGPGEPL

-389 CTVRPDSNFTLIG
+389 FTVRPDGNFTMIG

-419 EKYEEALGVA
+419 DKYEEALEVA
-429 RQQIEGGANVID
+429 RQQIEGGANIID

-482 IEAGLKC
+482 IETGLKC
-489 TQGKSIANSISL
+489 VQGKGIANSISL
-501 KEGEEVFKT
+501 KEGEEVFKS
-510 QARMARRYGAA
+510 QALLARRYGAA

-528 ENGQATETDRKVDIL
+528 EEGQATDTDHKIEIL
-543 SRSYRILTEEIGM
+543 SRSYRILTDEIGM

-566 ILTVATGIEEHDDY
+566 ILTVATGIEEHDNY

-588 RRLKA
+588 RRLKE

-598 RVSGGVSNISFSFRG
+598 KVSGGVSNISFSFRG
-613 NDHIREAMHAAFLY
+613 NDHIREVMHAAFLY

-648 DIEPETLAM
+648 DIDPETLTR
-657 VEDVLLNRRSDATE
+657 VEDVLFNRRPDATE
-671 RLLEFAASRKG
+671 MLLELAEARKG
-682 ETAERVRR
+682 PATERARK
-690 DEDWRNDN
+690 DENWRGGS
-698 LEERVSHALV
+698 LEERISHALV
-708 NGIADHVEADMDE
+708 NGIADFVVEDMEE
-721 ALQRYD
+721 ALQRFD

-738 AGMSIVGDLFQEGKM
+738 AGMSIVGDLFGEGKM

-762 RVMKRAVAHLVPH
+762 RVMKKAVAHLIPH
-775 MEAEHGEGGERQ
+775 MESEHGDGGERQ

-855 EMIHVAREVERN
+855 EMIHVAHEIERN

-909 VGNLLSDG
+909 AGKLLSDD
-917 LRPDYARRI
+917 LRSDYTRRI
-926 REDYQLVRETYE
+926 REDYQQVRDTYE
-938 SRTPRT
+938 NRTPRA
-944 PLVSFSEA
+944 PLVPFEEA
-952 SARRP
+952 SRRRP
-957 TLEWSAA
+957 TLEWSEETIAA
-964 TISVPECT
+964 PEFT
-972 SIRVDDDYPLEK
+972 GVLVDDDFPLEE
-984 LVPFIDWTPF
+984 LFPYIDWTPF
-994 FGAWELRGRYPAL
+994 FAAWELRGRYPAI
-1007 LEDEQ
+1007 LEDER
-1012 VGVEARKLFEDAR
+1012 VGTEARKLLDDAR
-1025 NLLDEIV
+1025 ELLGEIV
-1032 DGRSLRARAVW
+1032 DGQLLRARAVR

-1058 ADAARSK
+1058 GDIARSEV
-1065 ALATF
+1065 LGTF
-1070 PMLRQQRPRSADGP
+1070 HMLRQQRPRSEDAP
-1084 CLALSD
+1084 CYALSD
-1090 FVGPEGTKD
+1090 FVGPEGAD
-1099 HIGAFAVT
+1099 DYIGAFAVT
-1107 AGIGLDELVRR
+1107 AGIGLDEIVRR
-1118 YETEND
+1118 NEADHD

-1129 MVKAIADRLA
+1129 MVKALADRLA
-1139 EAFAEHTHQRARRA
+1139 EAFAEHTHQRARRD
-1153 WGYGRS
+1153 WGYGRE
-1159 EDLSGEDLIREE
+1159 EDLHGEDLIREK

-1185 DHTEKRRLFDLLQA
+1185 DHTEKRRLFDLLQV
-1199 EERIGVALTESY
+1199 ERRIGVTLTESY

-1233 VGKIGRDQVEDYARR
+1233 VGKIGRDQVEDYAGR
-1248 KRMTVESIERW
+1248 KRTTVETIERW

-1267 PVESGTGIPAP
+1267 

>member
-1 MTLPRT
+1 M
-7 SRRFKPEIH
+7 
-16 GAALPPPAQ
+16 
-25 YILEKETAIFNQ
+25 KEHAIFGKSSLV
-37 FHPETTE
+37 TSE
-44 THLLLDR
+44 THRQLDR

-65 SVLQGHAL
+65 SVLQGQSL
-73 GEADFRGESFKDH
+73 DEADFRGEAFKDH
-86 PVSLRGDLDLL
+86 PVALRGDLDLL

-126 ATAISQ
+126 ATSISQ
-132 ADYGLGDRVY
+132 DDYGLQDRVR
-142 DINVSAAQ
+142 DINVAAAKV
-150 IAKRSAAAAMA
+150 AKRATASAMA
-161 ADPDRPRFVAGALG
+161 DDSERPRFVAGAMG
-175 PTTRSASVASDVSDP
+175 PTTRSASVASDVNDP
-190 AFRSVTFDELA
+190 SYRSVTFDDLA
-201 NAYGEQARGLLDG
+201 AAYGEQARGLLDG

-234 YAINTLFDEGSHR
+234 FAINSLFDQGMRR

-288 ALGATDLR
+288 ALGAAELR

-306 NLPVACYPNAGLPN
+306 DLPVTCYPNAGLPN
-320 ELGGYDDTPDHMAE
+320 EMGGYDDTPDYMAG
-334 VLGGFA
+334 VLGDFA

-351 CGTTPDHI
+351 CGTTPEHI

-367 RRGKLRVPHPGEPL
+367 RRGKLRVPRPGEPL
-381 SRYSGLET
+381 SRYAGLET
-389 CTVRPDSNFTLIG
+389 FTVRPDGNFTMIG

-412 FARLVRQ
+412 FARLVRH
-419 EKYEEALGVA
+419 ENYEEALAVA

-457 FLNLIASEPD
+457 FLNLVASDPD
-467 IAATPVMIDSSSWPV
+467 IAATPLMIDSSSWPV

-489 TQGKSIANSISL
+489 AQGKSIANSISL
-501 KEGEEVFKT
+501 KEGEEVFKN
-510 QARMARRYGAA
+510 QARLAKRYGAA

-528 ENGQATETDRKVDIL
+528 EEGQATEVDRKVEIL

-556 DPTDIIFDPN
+556 DPTDIVFDPN
-566 ILTVATGIEEHDDY
+566 ILTVATGMEEHDDY

-588 RRLKA
+588 RRLKE

-613 NDHIREAMHAAFLY
+613 NDHIREVMHAAFLY

-648 DIEPETLAM
+648 EIDPETLVR
-657 VEDVLLNRRSDATE
+657 VEDVLFNRRPDATE
-671 RLLEFAASRKG
+671 RLLEFAESRKG
-682 ETAERVRR
+682 PSEGRTRK
-690 DEDWRNDN
+690 DEAWREDS
-698 LEERVSHALV
+698 LEGRISHALV
-708 NGIADHVEADMDE
+708 SGIADYVEEDMDE
-721 ALQRYD
+721 ALQHYE

-738 AGMSIVGDLFQEGKM
+738 AGMSIVGDLFGDGKM

-762 RVMKRAVAHLVPH
+762 RVMKKAVAHLVPH
-775 MEAEHGEGGERQ
+775 MEAEHGDGGERQ

-832 IGTAVDEGVDLI
+832 IDTAVDEEVDLI

-855 EMIHVAREVERN
+855 EMSHVAREIERN

-894 GPTVH
+894 GSTVH

-909 VGNLLSDG
+909 AGNLISDD
-917 LRPDYARRI
+917 LRPDYARRV
-926 REDYQLVRETYE
+926 REDYRQIRDTYE
-938 SRTPRT
+938 KRTPRM
-944 PLVSFSEA
+944 PLVPFSEA
-952 SARRP
+952 CTRRP
-957 TLEWSAA
+957 ALEWSEE
-964 TISVPECT
+964 TIAVPDFT
-972 SIRVDDDYPLEK
+972 GVRVDEDFPLDE
-984 LVPFIDWTPF
+984 LVPYIDWTPF
-994 FGAWELRGRYPAL
+994 FGAWELRGRYPAI
-1007 LEDEQ
+1007 LEDEK
-1012 VGVEARKLFEDAR
+1012 VGEEAKKLFDDAR
-1025 NLLDEIV
+1025 ELLGEIV
-1032 DGRSLRARAVW
+1032 EGRLLKARAVW

-1058 ADAARSK
+1058 EDVGCSE

-1070 PMLRQQRPRSADGP
+1070 HMLRQQRPRSADGP

-1090 FVGPEGTKD
+1090 FVGPDGTED
-1099 HIGAFAVT
+1099 YIGAFVVT
-1107 AGIGLDELVRR
+1107 AGIGLEELVGR
-1118 YETEND
+1118 YEADHD

-1129 MVKAIADRLA
+1129 MVKALADRLA
-1139 EAFAEHTHQRARRA
+1139 EAFAEQTHQRARRA
-1153 WGYGRS
+1153 WGYGR
-1159 EDLSGEDLIREE
+1159 EENLECEDLIREK

-1185 DHTEKRRLFDLLQA
+1185 DHTEKRRLFDLLLA
-1199 EERIGVALTESY
+1199 EERTGVTLTESY

-1233 VGKIGRDQVEDYARR
+1233 VGKIGRDQVGDYARR
-1248 KRMTVESIERW
+1248 KRMTVDAVERW

-1267 PVESGTGIPAP
+1267 PTGSPARLPA

>member
-1 MTLPRT
+1 M
-7 SRRFKPEIH
+7 
-16 GAALPPPAQ
+16 
-25 YILEKETAIFNQ
+25 KEHAIFGKS
-37 FHPETTE
+37 PLVTSE

-51 LLSERILIIDGAMG
+51 LLAERILIIDGAMG
-65 SVLQGHAL
+65 SVLQGHVL
-73 GEADFRGESFKDH
+73 DEADFRGDTFKDH
-86 PVSLRGDLDLL
+86 PVSLRGDLDVL
-97 SITQPDLIEQVHRQ
+97 SITRPELIEQVHRE

-132 ADYGLGDRVY
+132 ADYGLQDRVY
-142 DINVSAAQ
+142 DINVAAAS
-150 IAKRSAAAAMA
+150 IAKRATGASMA

-190 AFRSVTFDELA
+190 SFRSVTFDDLA
-201 NAYGEQARGLLDG
+201 AAYGEQARGLLDG
-214 GVDLLLVE
+214 GVDLLLAE

-234 YAINTLFDEGSHR
+234 FAINRLFDEGMHR
-247 VPLMASFCIVDASGR
+247 VPVMASFCIIDASGR

-288 ALGATDLR
+288 ALGAKELR
-296 PYIEELSGIA
+296 PYIEELSEIA
-306 NLPVACYPNAGLPN
+306 NLPVTCYPNAGLPN
-320 ELGGYDDTPDHMAE
+320 EMGGYDDTPEHMAK
-334 VLGGFA
+334 VLGDFA

-351 CGTTPDHI
+351 CGTTPEHV

-367 RRGKLRVPHPGEPL
+367 RRGKLRVPHPGAPL

-389 CTVRPDSNFTLIG
+389 FTVRPDGNFTMIG

-429 RQQIEGGANVID
+429 RQQIEGGANIID

-489 TQGKSIANSISL
+489 AQGKSIANSISL
-501 KEGEEVFKT
+501 KEGEEVFKH
-510 QARMARRYGAA
+510 QARLAKRYGAA

-528 ENGQATETDRKVDIL
+528 EDGQATDTDRKVEIL

-580 AVNFIEAV
+580 AINFIEAV

-613 NDHIREAMHAAFLY
+613 NDHIREVMHAAFLY

-657 VEDVLLNRRSDATE
+657 VEDVLFNRRPDATE
-671 RLLEFAASRKG
+671 RLLEFAASSKG
-682 ETAERVRR
+682 PASGSAEKDESWR
-690 DEDWRNDN
+690 DDS
-698 LEERVSHALV
+698 LEERISHALV
-708 NGIADHVEADMDE
+708 NGIADHILEDMDE

-738 AGMSIVGDLFQEGKM
+738 AGMSIVGDLFGEGKM

-762 RVMKRAVAHLVPH
+762 RVMKKAVAHLVPL
-775 MEAEHGEGGERQ
+775 MEAEHGDGGERQ

-832 IGTAVDEGVDLI
+832 IGTAVEEGVDLI

-855 EMIHVAREVERN
+855 EMIHVAREIERN

-909 VGNLLSDG
+909 VGSLISDA
-917 LRPDYARRI
+917 LRPEYARRV
-926 REDYQLVRETYE
+926 REDYRQIRETYE
-938 SRTPRT
+938 SRTPRA
-944 PLVSFSEA
+944 PLVPFAES
-952 SARRP
+952 SARQAV
-957 TLEWSAA
+957 LEWSAA
-964 TISVPECT
+964 TIAVPEFT
-972 SIRVDDDYPLEK
+972 GVRVDDDYPLEE
-984 LVPFIDWTPF
+984 LVPYIDWTPF
-994 FGAWELRGRYPAL
+994 FSAWELRGRYPAI
-1007 LEDEQ
+1007 LEDEK
-1012 VGVEARKLFEDAR
+1012 VGEEARKLFEDAR
-1025 NLLDEIV
+1025 NLLDEIL
-1032 DGRSLRARAVW
+1032 DGRSLRARAAW

-1051 GNDIVLF
+1051 GNDIVLL
-1058 ADAARSK
+1058 DDPARSE

-1070 PMLRQQRPRSADGP
+1070 PMLRQQRPRSGDGP
-1084 CLALSD
+1084 CLSLSD
-1090 FVGPEGTKD
+1090 FVGPEGTED
-1099 HIGAFAVT
+1099 YLGAFAVT

-1118 YETEND
+1118 YETDHD

-1129 MVKAIADRLA
+1129 MVKALADRLA
-1139 EAFAEHTHQRARRA
+1139 EAFAELTHQRARRA
-1153 WGYGRS
+1153 WGYGHN
-1159 EDLSGEDLIREE
+1159 EDLTGEDLIREK

-1199 EERIGVALTESY
+1199 EERTGVTLTESY

-1225 HPEARYFN
+1225 HPDARYFN

-1248 KRMTVESIERW
+1248 KRMTVETVERW

-1267 PVESGTGIPAP
+1267 PVDGSNVSPGG

>member
-1 MTLPRT
+1 
-7 SRRFKPEIH
+7 
-16 GAALPPPAQ
+16 
-25 YILEKETAIFNQ
+25 
-37 FHPETTE
+37 
-44 THLLLDR
+44 
-51 LLSERILIIDGAMG
+51 MG
-65 SVLQGHAL
+65 SVLQGHTL
-73 GEADFRGESFKDH
+73 DEADFRGDTFKDH
-86 PVSLRGDLDLL
+86 PVSLRGDLDVL
-97 SITQPDLIEQVHRQ
+97 SITQPDLIEEVHRQ

-132 ADYGLGDRVY
+132 ADYGLQDRVY
-142 DINVSAAQ
+142 EINVAAAK
-150 IAKRSAAAAMA
+150 IAKRAAAAAMA
-161 ADPDRPRFVAGALG
+161 TDPDRPRFVAGALG

-201 NAYGEQARGLLDG
+201 AAYGEQARGLLDG

-234 YAINTLFDEGSHR
+234 FAINSLFDEGTRR

-288 ALGATDLR
+288 ALGAPELR

-306 NLPVACYPNAGLPN
+306 NLPVTCYPNAGLPN

-351 CGTTPDHI
+351 CGTTPAHI
-359 AAISEAVR
+359 AAISEAVKQ
-367 RRGKLRVPHPGEPL
+367 RGKLRVPHPGEPL

-389 CTVRPDSNFTLIG
+389 FTVRPDSNFTMIG

-429 RQQIEGGANVID
+429 RQQIEGGANIID

-489 TQGKSIANSISL
+489 VQGKSIANSISL

-510 QARMARRYGAA
+510 QARVAKRYGAA

-528 ENGQATETDRKVDIL
+528 EDGQATDTDSKVEIL

-657 VEDVLLNRRSDATE
+657 VEDVLLNRRPDATE

-682 ETAERVRR
+682 DVAERVRR
-690 DEDWRNDN
+690 DEDWRNDS
-698 LEERVSHALV
+698 LEERISHALV
-708 NGIADHVEADMDE
+708 SGIADHVEADMDE
-721 ALQRYD
+721 ALNRYD

-762 RVMKRAVAHLVPH
+762 RVMKKAVAHLVPH
-775 MEAEHGEGGERQ
+775 MEAEHGNGGERQ

-832 IGTAVDEGVDLI
+832 IGTAAEEGVDLI

-909 VGNLLSDG
+909 VGSLLSDD
-917 LRPDYARRI
+917 LRSEYARGV
-926 REDYQLVRETYE
+926 RENYRQIRETYK

-944 PLVSFSEA
+944 PLVPFAEA

-957 TLEWSAA
+957 ALEWSAA
-964 TISVPECT
+964 TIAVPEFT
-972 SIRVDDDYPLEK
+972 GVRVDDDYPLEE

-1007 LEDEQ
+1007 LEDEK
-1012 VGVEARKLFEDAR
+1012 VGEEARKLFEDAR
-1025 NLLDEIV
+1025 DLLDEIV
-1032 DGRSLRARAVW
+1032 DGRLLRARAAW
-1043 GFFPAHST
+1043 GFFPAHTT

-1058 ADAARSK
+1058 DDAARSET
-1065 ALATF
+1065 LATF
-1070 PMLRQQRPRSADGP
+1070 SMLRQQRPRSEDGP

-1090 FVGPEGTKD
+1090 YVGPEGTED
-1099 HIGAFAVT
+1099 YIGAFAVT

-1118 YETEND
+1118 YETDHD

-1153 WGYGRS
+1153 WGYGRK
-1159 EDLSGEDLIREE
+1159 EDLTGEDLIKEK

-1199 EERIGVALTESY
+1199 EERIGVTLTESY

-1267 PVESGTGIPAP
+1267 PVDGVGGTTSTS

>member
-1 MTLPRT
+1 MF
-7 SRRFKPEIH
+7 S
-16 GAALPPPAQ
+16 
-25 YILEKETAIFNQ
+25 Q

-65 SVLQGHAL
+65 SVLQGHTL
-73 GEADFRGESFKDH
+73 DEADFRGDTFKDH
-86 PVSLRGDLDLL
+86 PVSLRGDLDVL
-97 SITQPDLIEQVHRQ
+97 SITQPDLIEEVHRQ

-132 ADYGLGDRVY
+132 ADYGLQDRVY
-142 DINVSAAQ
+142 EINVAAAK
-150 IAKRSAAAAMA
+150 IAKRAAAAAMA
-161 ADPDRPRFVAGALG
+161 TDPDRPRFVAGALG

-201 NAYGEQARGLLDG
+201 AAYGEQARGLLDG

-234 YAINTLFDEGSHR
+234 FAINSLFDEGTRR

-288 ALGATDLR
+288 ALGATELR

-306 NLPVACYPNAGLPN
+306 NLPVTCYPNAGLPN

-351 CGTTPDHI
+351 CGTTPAHI
-359 AAISEAVR
+359 AAISEAVKQ
-367 RRGKLRVPHPGEPL
+367 RGKLRVPHPGEPL

-389 CTVRPDSNFTLIG
+389 FTVRPDSNFTMIG

-429 RQQIEGGANVID
+429 RQQIEGGANIID

-489 TQGKSIANSISL
+489 VQGKSIANSISL

-510 QARMARRYGAA
+510 QARVAKRYGAA

-528 ENGQATETDRKVDIL
+528 EDGQATDTDSKVEIL

-657 VEDVLLNRRSDATE
+657 VEDVLLNRRPDATE

-682 ETAERVRR
+682 EGAERVRR
-690 DEDWRNDN
+690 DEEWRDDR
-698 LEERVSHALV
+698 LEERISHALV
-708 NGIADHVEADMDE
+708 SGIADHVEADMDE
-721 ALQRYD
+721 ALNRYD

-762 RVMKRAVAHLVPH
+762 RVMKKAVAHLVPH
-775 MEAEHGEGGERQ
+775 MEAEHGNGGERQ

-832 IGTAVDEGVDLI
+832 IGTAAEEGVDLI

-909 VGNLLSDG
+909 VGSLLSDD
-917 LRPDYARRI
+917 LRSEYARGV
-926 REDYQLVRETYE
+926 RENYRQIRETYK

-944 PLVSFSEA
+944 PLVPFAEA

-957 TLEWSAA
+957 ALEWSAA
-964 TISVPECT
+964 TIAVPEFT
-972 SIRVDDDYPLEK
+972 GVRVDDDYPLEE

-1007 LEDEQ
+1007 LEDEK
-1012 VGVEARKLFEDAR
+1012 VGEEARKLFEDAR
-1025 NLLDEIV
+1025 DLLDEIV
-1032 DGRSLRARAVW
+1032 DGRLLRARAAW
-1043 GFFPAHST
+1043 GFFPAHTT

-1058 ADAARSK
+1058 DDAARSET
-1065 ALATF
+1065 LATF
-1070 PMLRQQRPRSADGP
+1070 SMLRQQRPRSEDGP

-1090 FVGPEGTKD
+1090 YVGPEGTED
-1099 HIGAFAVT
+1099 YIGAFAVT

-1118 YETEND
+1118 YETDHD

-1153 WGYGRS
+1153 WGYGRK
-1159 EDLSGEDLIREE
+1159 EDLTGEDLIKEK

-1199 EERIGVALTESY
+1199 EERIGVTLTESY

-1267 PVESGTGIPAP
+1267 PVDGVGGTTSTS

>member
-1 MTLPRT
+1 
-7 SRRFKPEIH
+7 
-16 GAALPPPAQ
+16 
-25 YILEKETAIFNQ
+25 
-37 FHPETTE
+37 
-44 THLLLDR
+44 
-51 LLSERILIIDGAMG
+51 MG

-73 GEADFRGESFKDH
+73 DEADFRGESFKDH
-86 PVSLRGDLDLL
+86 PAALQGDLDLL
-97 SITQPDLIEQVHRQ
+97 SITQPDLIEQIHRQ
-111 YLDAGADIIETNTFN
+111 YLEAGADIIETNTFN
-126 ATAISQ
+126 ATSISQ
-132 ADYGLGDRVY
+132 ADYELQSRVY
-142 DINVSAAQ
+142 EINAAAAN
-150 IAKRSAAAAMA
+150 IAKRAAEAAMA
-161 ADPDRPRFVAGALG
+161 ANPERPRFVAGALG
-175 PTTRSASVASDVSDP
+175 PTTRSASISSDVNDP

-201 NAYGEQARGLLDG
+201 AAYGEQARGLLDG
-214 GVDLLLVE
+214 GVDMLLVE

-234 YAINTLFDEGSHR
+234 FAINTLFDQGVRR

-275 IRHGDLYSVGINC
+275 IRHGELYSVGINC
-288 ALGATDLR
+288 ALGATELR
-296 PYIEELSGIA
+296 PYLEELSTLA
-306 NLPVACYPNAGLPN
+306 NIPVTCYPNAGLPN
-320 ELGGYDDTPDHMAE
+320 EMGGYDDTPEHMAE
-334 VLGGFA
+334 VLGDFA

-351 CGTTPDHI
+351 CGTTPEHI
-359 AAISEAVR
+359 AAIAEAVS
-367 RRGKLRVPHPGEPL
+367 RRGTLRVPGPMDPL

-389 CTVRPDSNFTLIG
+389 FTIRPDGNFTMIG

-419 EKYEEALGVA
+419 EKYEEALAVA
-429 RQQIEGGANVID
+429 RQQIEGGANIID

-452 RAMTT
+452 AAMTT

-489 TQGKSIANSISL
+489 AQGKSIANSISL
-501 KEGEEVFKT
+501 KEGKEVFKA

-528 ENGQATETDRKVDIL
+528 EEGQATDTDHKLEIL

-580 AVNFIEAV
+580 AVNFIGAV
-588 RRLKA
+588 RKLKE

-598 RVSGGVSNISFSFRG
+598 KVSGGVSNISFSFRG
-613 NDHIREAMHAAFLY
+613 NDYIREVMHAAFLY

-638 VNAGQLAIYE
+638 VNAGQLAIYK
-648 DIEPETLAM
+648 DIDPESLAR
-657 VEDVLLNRRSDATE
+657 VEDVLFNRRPDATE
-671 RLLEFAASRKG
+671 RLLELAEARKG
-682 ETAERVRR
+682 PGAERAPK
-690 DEDWRNDN
+690 DENWRADS

-708 NGIADHVEADMDE
+708 NGIADYVEEDMEE
-721 ALQRYD
+721 ALGRFD

-738 AGMSIVGDLFQEGKM
+738 AGMSIVGDLFGEGKM

-762 RVMKRAVAHLVPH
+762 RVMKKAVAHLIPH
-775 MEAEHGEGGERQ
+775 MEAEHGNGGGRR

-832 IGTAVDEGVDLI
+832 IGTAVAEEVDVI

-855 EMIHVAREVERN
+855 EMIHVAREIERN

-894 GPTVH
+894 GPTVY
-899 VTDASRAVEV
+899 VPDASRAVEV
-909 VGNLLSDG
+909 VGNLISDD
-917 LRPDYARRI
+917 LRPDYARRV
-926 REDYQLVRETYE
+926 REDYRRVRDTYE
-938 SRTPRT
+938 NRTPRA
-944 PLVSFSEA
+944 PLVPFGEA
-952 SARRP
+952 CQRRP
-957 TLEWSAA
+957 ALEWSEE
-964 TISVPECT
+964 TIAVPEFT
-972 SIRVDDDYPLEK
+972 GVRVDDDFPLAA
-984 LVPFIDWTPF
+984 LVSYIDWTPF
-994 FGAWELRGRYPAL
+994 FTAWELRGRYPAI
-1007 LEDEQ
+1007 LEDAL
-1012 VGVEARKLFEDAR
+1012 VGGEARKLFDDAR
-1025 NLLDEIV
+1025 DLLRDIV
-1032 DGRSLRARAVW
+1032 DRRLLRARAAW
-1043 GFFPAHST
+1043 GFFPAQAN
-1051 GNDIVLF
+1051 GNDIILY
-1058 ADAARSK
+1058 DGAARSEV
-1065 ALATF
+1065 LTTF
-1070 PMLRQQRPRSADGP
+1070 HMLRQQRPRSADGP
-1084 CLALSD
+1084 CFALSD
-1090 FVGPEGTKD
+1090 FVGPEGTRD
-1099 HIGAFAVT
+1099 YIGAFTVT
-1107 AGIGLDELVRR
+1107 TGIGLDELVAG
-1118 YETEND
+1118 YEADHD
-1124 DYRAI
+1124 DYQAI
-1129 MVKAIADRLA
+1129 MAKALADRLA
-1139 EAFAEHTHQRARRA
+1139 EALAENTHQRARRA
-1153 WGYGRS
+1153 WGYGQE
-1159 EDLSGEDLIREE
+1159 EDLEDEGLIQEK

-1185 DHTEKRRLFDLLQA
+1185 DHTEKRRLFDLL
-1199 EERIGVALTESY
+1199 EVERRIGVDLTESY
-1211 AMDPPPSVA
+1211 AMNPASSVA

-1225 HPEARYFN
+1225 HPGARYFN

-1248 KRMTVESIERW
+1248 KRTTVDTIERW

-1267 PVESGTGIPAP
+1267 PEGRPGGNTAV

>member
-1 MTLPRT
+1 
-7 SRRFKPEIH
+7 
-16 GAALPPPAQ
+16 
-25 YILEKETAIFNQ
+25 
-37 FHPETTE
+37 
-44 THLLLDR
+44 
-51 LLSERILIIDGAMG
+51 MG
-65 SVLQGHAL
+65 SVLQGHDL
-73 GEADFRGESFKDH
+73 DEADFRGEAFKDH
-86 PVSLRGDLDLL
+86 PVPLRGDLDLL

-111 YLDAGADIIETNTFN
+111 YLNAGADIIETNTFN

-132 ADYGLGDRVY
+132 ADYGLQDRVY
-142 DINVSAAQ
+142 DINAAAAK
-150 IAKRSAAAAMA
+150 IAKRAAGAAMA
-161 ADPDRPRFVAGALG
+161 ADPQRPRFVAGALG

-190 AFRSVTFDELA
+190 SFRSVTFDQLA
-201 NAYGEQARGLLDG
+201 AAYGEQARGLLEG
-214 GVDLLLVE
+214 GVDMLLVE

-234 YAINTLFDEGSHR
+234 FAINTLFDEGMRR

-288 ALGATDLR
+288 ALGATELR
-296 PYIEELSGIA
+296 PYIEELSAIA
-306 NLPVACYPNAGLPN
+306 DLPVTCYPNAGLPN
-320 ELGGYDDTPDHMAE
+320 EMGGYDDTPEHMAGM
-334 VLGGFA
+334 LGDFA

-351 CGTTPDHI
+351 CGTTPEHI
-359 AAISEAVR
+359 AAISEAVA
-367 RRGKLRVPHPGEPL
+367 RRGKLRMPGSGEPL
-381 SRYSGLET
+381 TRYSGLET
-389 CTVRPDSNFTLIG
+389 FTVRPDGNFTMIG
-402 ERTNVTGSRK
+402 ERTNVTGSRR

-419 EKYEEALGVA
+419 EKYEEALEVA

-452 RAMTT
+452 QAMTT

-489 TQGKSIANSISL
+489 VQGKGIANSISL
-501 KEGEEVFKT
+501 KEGEEVFKS
-510 QARMARRYGAA
+510 QARLARRYGAA

-528 ENGQATETDRKVDIL
+528 EDGQATDTDRKVKIL

-566 ILTVATGIEEHDDY
+566 ILTVATGIEEHDTY

-588 RRLKA
+588 RLLKA

-598 RVSGGVSNISFSFRG
+598 KVSGGVSNISFSFRG
-613 NDHIREAMHAAFLY
+613 NDYIREVMHAAFLY

-648 DIEPETLAM
+648 DIEPETLVM
-657 VEDVLLNRRSDATE
+657 VEDVLFNRRPDATE
-671 RLLEFAASRKG
+671 RLLELAESRKG
-682 ETAERVRR
+682 SATERARK
-690 DEDWRNDN
+690 DENWRAGS
-698 LEERVSHALV
+698 LEDRISHALV
-708 NGIADHVEADMDE
+708 NGIADHVEEDMEE
-721 ALQRYD
+721 ALKRYD

-738 AGMSIVGDLFQEGKM
+738 AGMSIVGDLFGDGKM

-775 MEAEHGEGGERQ
+775 MEAEHGDGGERQ

-832 IGTAVDEGVDLI
+832 IGTAVEERVDLI

-855 EMIHVAREVERN
+855 EMIHVAREIERN

-909 VGNLLSDG
+909 AGNLLSDE
-917 LRPDYARRI
+917 LRPEYARRV
-926 REDYQLVRETYE
+926 RGDYQKVRDTYE
-938 SRTPRT
+938 KRSPRM
-944 PLVSFSEA
+944 PLVPFGKACERHPA
-952 SARRP
+952 
-957 TLEWSAA
+957 LEWSQE
-964 TISVPECT
+964 TIAVPEFT
-972 SIRVDDDYPLEK
+972 GVRVDEDYPLEE

-994 FGAWELRGRYPAL
+994 FGAWELRGRYPAI
-1007 LEDEQ
+1007 LEDEK
-1012 VGVEARKLFEDAR
+1012 VGDEAKKLFDDAR
-1025 NLLDEIV
+1025 ELLEGIV
-1032 DGRSLRARAVW
+1032 GNRSLRARAVW

-1051 GNDIVLF
+1051 GNDIVIF
-1058 ADAARSK
+1058 EGAARSEM
-1065 ALATF
+1065 LATF
-1070 PMLRQQRPRSADGP
+1070 HMLRQQRPRSSDAP
-1084 CLALSD
+1084 CYALSD
-1090 FVGPEGTKD
+1090 FVGPEGTED
-1099 HIGAFAVT
+1099 YIGAFAVT
-1107 AGIGLDELVRR
+1107 AGIDLDKLVGR
-1118 YETEND
+1118 YEADHD
-1124 DYRAI
+1124 DYRSI
-1129 MVKAIADRLA
+1129 MVKALADRLA
-1139 EAFAEHTHQRARRA
+1139 EAFAEHTHRRARRA
-1153 WGYGRS
+1153 WGYGR
-1159 EDLSGEDLIREE
+1159 EENLDAEDLIREK

-1185 DHTEKRRLFDLLQA
+1185 DHTEKRPLFDLLQA
-1199 EERIGVALTESY
+1199 EEKTGITLTESY

-1225 HPEARYFN
+1225 HPGARYFN

-1248 KRMTVESIERW
+1248 KRTTVETIERW

-1267 PVESGTGIPAP
+1267 PLDPSA

>member
-1 MTLPRT
+1 M
-7 SRRFKPEIH
+7 
-16 GAALPPPAQ
+16 
-25 YILEKETAIFNQ
+25 KETAIFSQ

-73 GEADFRGESFKDH
+73 DEADFRGDTFKDH
-86 PVSLRGDLDLL
+86 PVPLRGDLDVL
-97 SITQPDLIEQVHRQ
+97 SITRPELIEQVHRE

-132 ADYGLGDRVY
+132 ADYGLQDRVY
-142 DINVSAAQ
+142 DINLAAAK
-150 IAKRSAAAAMA
+150 IAKRATGAAMA

-190 AFRSVTFDELA
+190 SFRSVSFDELA
-201 NAYGEQARGLLDG
+201 TAYGEQARGLLDG

-234 YAINTLFDEGSHR
+234 FAINSLFDEGMRR

-288 ALGATDLR
+288 ALGANELR
-296 PYIEELSGIA
+296 PYIEELSTIA
-306 NLPVACYPNAGLPN
+306 NLPVTCYPNAGLPN
-320 ELGGYDDTPDHMAE
+320 EMGGYDDTPDHMAE

-351 CGTTPDHI
+351 CGTTPAHI

-389 CTVRPDSNFTLIG
+389 FTVRPDGNFTMIG

-429 RQQIEGGANVID
+429 RQQIEGGANIID

-482 IEAGLKC
+482 IVAGLKC
-489 TQGKSIANSISL
+489 AQGKSIANSISL
-501 KEGEEVFKT
+501 KEGEEVFKH
-510 QARMARRYGAA
+510 QARLAKRYGAA

-528 ENGQATETDRKVDIL
+528 EEGQATDTDHKVEIL

-580 AVNFIEAV
+580 AINFIEAV

-613 NDHIREAMHAAFLY
+613 NDHIREVMHAAFLY

-648 DIEPETLAM
+648 DIDPETLTM
-657 VEDVLLNRRSDATE
+657 VEDVLLNRRPDATE
-671 RLLEFAASRKG
+671 RLLEFAASSKG
-682 ETAERVRR
+682 PATGSVEKDEAWR
-690 DEDWRNDN
+690 DDR
-698 LEERVSHALV
+698 LEERISHALV
-708 NGIADHVEADMDE
+708 NGIADHIVEDMDE

-762 RVMKRAVAHLVPH
+762 RVMKKAVAHLVPH
-775 MEAEHGEGGERQ
+775 MEAEHGDGGERQ

-832 IGTAVDEGVDLI
+832 IQTAKDESVDLI

-855 EMIHVAREVERN
+855 EMIHVAREIERN

-889 EPAYH
+889 EPAYQ
-894 GPTVH
+894 GSTVH

-909 VGNLLSDG
+909 AGNLISDD
-917 LRPDYARRI
+917 LRPDYARRV
-926 REDYQLVRETYE
+926 REDYQQIRETYE

-944 PLVSFSEA
+944 PLVPFAES

-957 TLEWSAA
+957 AIQWSADTVA
-964 TISVPECT
+964 VPEFT
-972 SIRVDDDYPLEK
+972 GVRVDDDFPLDE
-984 LVPFIDWTPF
+984 LVPYIDWTPF
-994 FGAWELRGRYPAL
+994 FSAWELRGRYPAI
-1007 LEDEQ
+1007 LEDEK
-1012 VGVEARKLFEDAR
+1012 VGEEARKLFEDAR

-1032 DGRSLRARAVW
+1032 DRRSLRARAAW
-1043 GFFPAHST
+1043 GFFPAQST

-1058 ADAARSK
+1058 EDAARSE

-1084 CLALSD
+1084 CLSLSD
-1090 FVGPEGTKD
+1090 FVGPEGTED
-1099 HIGAFAVT
+1099 YVGAFAVT

-1118 YETEND
+1118 YETDHD

-1129 MVKAIADRLA
+1129 MIKALADRLA
-1139 EAFAEHTHQRARRA
+1139 EAFAELTHQRARRA
-1153 WGYGRS
+1153 WGYGHN
-1159 EDLSGEDLIREE
+1159 EDLTGEDLIREK

-1199 EERIGVALTESY
+1199 EERTGVTLTESY

-1225 HPEARYFN
+1225 HPDARYFN

-1267 PVESGTGIPAP
+1267 PADGTTADGVTGISKR

>member
-1 MTLPRT
+1 
-7 SRRFKPEIH
+7 
-16 GAALPPPAQ
+16 
-25 YILEKETAIFNQ
+25 
-37 FHPETTE
+37 
-44 THLLLDR
+44 
-51 LLSERILIIDGAMG
+51 MG

-73 GEADFRGESFKDH
+73 EEADFRGDTFKDH
-86 PVSLRGDLDLL
+86 PVPLRGDLDVL
-97 SITQPDLIEQVHRQ
+97 SITRPELIEKVHRE

-132 ADYGLGDRVY
+132 ADYGLQERVY
-142 DINVSAAQ
+142 DINVAAAK
-150 IAKRSAAAAMA
+150 IAKRATGSAMA
-161 ADPDRPRFVAGALG
+161 ADPGRPRFVAGAIG
-175 PTTRSASVASDVSDP
+175 PTTRSASVASDVSNP
-190 AFRSVTFDELA
+190 SFRSVTFDDLA
-201 NAYGEQARGLLDG
+201 AAYGEQARGLLDG

-234 YAINTLFDEGSHR
+234 FAINTLFDQGLRR

-288 ALGATDLR
+288 ALGATELR
-296 PYIEELSGIA
+296 PYVEELSGIA

-320 ELGGYDDTPDHMAE
+320 EMGGYDDTPDHMAQ
-334 VLGGFA
+334 VLGDFA
-340 EEGWLNMVGGC
+340 EEGWLNIVGGC
-351 CGTTPDHI
+351 CGSTPEHI
-359 AAISEAVR
+359 AAISEAVM

-381 SRYSGLET
+381 SRYAGLET
-389 CTVRPDSNFTLIG
+389 FTVRPDGNFTMIG
-402 ERTNVTGSRK
+402 ERTNVTGSRR
-412 FARLVRQ
+412 FARLIRQ
-419 EKYEEALGVA
+419 EKYEEALDVA

-452 RAMTT
+452 GAMTT
-457 FLNLIASEPD
+457 FLNLIASDPD

-489 TQGKSIANSISL
+489 AQGKSIANSISL
-501 KEGEEVFKT
+501 KEGEEVFKD
-510 QARMARRYGAA
+510 QARMAKRYGAA

-528 ENGQATETDRKVDIL
+528 EEGQATEPDRKVEIL
-543 SRSYRILTEEIGM
+543 GRSYRILTEEIGM

-566 ILTVATGIEEHDDY
+566 ILTVATGMEEHDDY

-588 RRLKA
+588 RRLKK

-598 RVSGGVSNISFSFRG
+598 KISGGVSNISFSFRG
-613 NDHIREAMHAAFLY
+613 NEHIREVMHAAFLY
-627 HAIQAGLDMGI
+627 HAIKAGLDMGI

-648 DIEPETLAM
+648 DIDPESLEM
-657 VEDVLLNRRSDATE
+657 VEDVLFNRRPDATE
-671 RLLEFAASRKG
+671 RLLEFAESRKG
-682 ETAERVRR
+682 AATGRAMK
-690 DEDWRNDN
+690 DEAWREDS
-698 LEERVSHALV
+698 LEERISHALV
-708 NGIADHVEADMDE
+708 SGTADYVIADMDE

-738 AGMSIVGDLFQEGKM
+738 AGMSIVGDLFGEGKM

-762 RVMKRAVAHLVPH
+762 RVMKKAVAHLIPH

-832 IGTAVDEGVDLI
+832 IGTAVEEGVDLI

-855 EMIHVAREVERN
+855 EMIHVAREIERN

-909 VGNLLSDG
+909 AGNLISEA
-917 LRPDYARRI
+917 LRPNYARRV
-926 REDYQLVRETYE
+926 REDYRQIRDTYE
-938 SRTPRT
+938 KRTPRM
-944 PLVSFSEA
+944 PLVPFAEA
-952 SARRP
+952 SARRSA
-957 TLEWSAA
+957 LEWSEN
-964 TISVPECT
+964 TIAVPEFT
-972 SIRVDDDYPLEK
+972 GVRVEEDFPLDE
-984 LVPFIDWTPF
+984 LAPYIDWTPF
-994 FGAWELRGRYPAL
+994 FGAWELRGRYPAI
-1007 LEDEQ
+1007 LEDEK
-1012 VGVEARKLFEDAR
+1012 VGDEATKLFDDAR
-1025 NLLDEIV
+1025 GLLRVII
-1032 DGRSLRARAVW
+1032 DGRLLKARAVW
-1043 GFFPAHST
+1043 GFFPAQSN

-1058 ADAARSK
+1058 DDAARTET
-1065 ALATF
+1065 LATF
-1070 PMLRQQRPRSADGP
+1070 HMLRQQRPRAEDGP

-1090 FVGPEGTKD
+1090 FVGPEGVED
-1099 HIGAFAVT
+1099 YLGAFAVT
-1107 AGIGLDELVRR
+1107 AGIGLDELVGR
-1118 YETEND
+1118 YEADHD

-1129 MVKAIADRLA
+1129 MVKALADRLA
-1139 EAFAEHTHQRARRA
+1139 EAFAEQTHQRARNA
-1153 WGYGRS
+1153 WGYGRD
-1159 EDLSGEDLIREE
+1159 EELDGEDLIREK

-1185 DHTEKRRLFDLLQA
+1185 DHTEKRRLFDLLRA
-1199 EERIGVALTESY
+1199 EERIGVTLTESY

-1220 GLYFG
+1220 GFYFG
-1225 HPEARYFN
+1225 HPDARYFN

-1248 KRMTVESIERW
+1248 KRMTVESVERW

-1267 PVESGTGIPAP
+1267 PPG

>member
-1 MTLPRT
+1 
-7 SRRFKPEIH
+7 
-16 GAALPPPAQ
+16 
-25 YILEKETAIFNQ
+25 
-37 FHPETTE
+37 
-44 THLLLDR
+44 
-51 LLSERILIIDGAMG
+51 MG

-73 GEADFRGESFKDH
+73 DEADFRGNAFKDH

-97 SITQPDLIEQVHRQ
+97 SITQPDLIEEVHRQ

-132 ADYGLGDRVY
+132 ADYGLQDRVY
-142 DINVSAAQ
+142 DINVASAK
-150 IAKRSAAAAMA
+150 IAKRAAAAAMA
-161 ADPDRPRFVAGALG
+161 ADPVRPRFVAGILG

-201 NAYGEQARGLLDG
+201 AAYGEQARGLLDG
-214 GVDLLLVE
+214 GADLLLVE

-234 YAINTLFDEGSHR
+234 YAINTLFDEGTRR

-288 ALGATDLR
+288 ALGATELR

-306 NLPVACYPNAGLPN
+306 NLPVTCYPNAGLPN

-351 CGTTPDHI
+351 CGTTPAHI
-359 AAISEAVR
+359 AAISEAVKQ
-367 RRGKLRVPHPGEPL
+367 RGKLRVPHPGEPL

-389 CTVRPDSNFTLIG
+389 FTVRPDSNFTMIG

-429 RQQIEGGANVID
+429 RQQIEGGANIID

-489 TQGKSIANSISL
+489 VQGKSIANSISL

-510 QARMARRYGAA
+510 QARVAKRYGAA

-528 ENGQATETDRKVDIL
+528 EDGQATDTDRKVEIL

-593 RHPLA
+593 LHPLA

-657 VEDVLLNRRSDATE
+657 VEDVLLNRRPDATE

-682 ETAERVRR
+682 DAAERVRR
-690 DEDWRNDN
+690 DEEWRDDS
-698 LEERVSHALV
+698 LEERISHALV
-708 NGIADHVEADMDE
+708 SGIADHVEVDMDE

-762 RVMKRAVAHLVPH
+762 RVMKKAVAHLVPH
-775 MEAEHGEGGERQ
+775 MEAEHGDGGERQ

-855 EMIHVAREVERN
+855 EMIHVAREIERN

-909 VGNLLSDG
+909 VGSLLSDD
-917 LRPDYARRI
+917 LRPDYARGV
-926 REDYQLVRETYE
+926 REDYQQIRETYE
-938 SRTPRT
+938 SRTPRS
-944 PLVSFSEA
+944 PLVPFADA

-957 TLEWSAA
+957 VLEWSAA
-964 TISVPECT
+964 TIEVPEFT
-972 SIRVDDDYPLEK
+972 GVRVDDDYPLDE

-1007 LEDEQ
+1007 LEDEK
-1012 VGVEARKLFEDAR
+1012 VGEEARKLFEDAR

-1032 DGRSLRARAVW
+1032 DGGLLQARSAW

-1051 GNDIVLF
+1051 GNDIVLSG
-1058 ADAARSK
+1058 DAARSE

-1070 PMLRQQRPRSADGP
+1070 PMLRQQRPRSEDGP

-1090 FVGPEGTKD
+1090 FVGPED
-1099 HIGAFAVT
+1099 AEDYIGAFAVT
-1107 AGIGLDELVRR
+1107 AGIGLDALVRR
-1118 YETEND
+1118 YESDHD

-1129 MVKAIADRLA
+1129 MVKALADRLA
-1139 EAFAEHTHQRARRA
+1139 EAFAEQTHLRARRA

-1159 EDLSGEDLIREE
+1159 EDLAGEDLIREK

-1185 DHTEKRRLFDLLQA
+1185 DHTEKRRLFDLLRA
-1199 EERIGVALTESY
+1199 EERIGVSLTESY

-1233 VGKIGRDQVEDYARR
+1233 VGKIGRDQVVDYARR

-1267 PVESGTGIPAP
+1267 PGEGASGNLPTG

>member
-1 MTLPRT
+1 M
-7 SRRFKPEIH
+7 
-16 GAALPPPAQ
+16 
-25 YILEKETAIFNQ
+25 KETAIFSQ
-37 FHPETTE
+37 FHPETSE

-73 GEADFRGESFKDH
+73 DEPDFRGDTFKDH
-86 PVSLRGDLDLL
+86 PVPLRGDLDVL
-97 SITQPDLIEQVHRQ
+97 SITRPELIEQVHRE

-132 ADYGLGDRVY
+132 ADYGLQDRVY
-142 DINVSAAQ
+142 DINLAAAK
-150 IAKRSAAAAMA
+150 IAKRATGAAMA
-161 ADPDRPRFVAGALG
+161 ADPGRPRFVAGALG

-190 AFRSVTFDELA
+190 SFRSVSFDELA
-201 NAYGEQARGLLDG
+201 TAYGEQARGLLDG

-234 YAINTLFDEGSHR
+234 FAINSLFDEGMRR

-288 ALGATDLR
+288 ALGATELR
-296 PYIEELSGIA
+296 PYIEELSAIA
-306 NLPVACYPNAGLPN
+306 NLPVTCYPNAGLPN
-320 ELGGYDDTPDHMAE
+320 EMGGYDDTPDHMAE

-351 CGTTPDHI
+351 CGTTPAHI

-367 RRGKLRVPHPGEPL
+367 RRGKLRVPHPVEPL

-389 CTVRPDSNFTLIG
+389 FTVRPDGNFTMIG

-429 RQQIEGGANVID
+429 RQQIEGGANIID

-489 TQGKSIANSISL
+489 AQGKSIANSISL
-501 KEGEEVFKT
+501 KEGEEVFRN
-510 QARMARRYGAA
+510 QARMAKRYGAA

-528 ENGQATETDRKVDIL
+528 EEGQATDTDHKVEIL

-588 RRLKA
+588 LRLKA
-593 RHPLA
+593 LHPLA
-598 RVSGGVSNISFSFRG
+598 KVSGGVSNISFSFRG
-613 NDHIREAMHAAFLY
+613 NDHIREVMHAAFLY

-648 DIEPETLAM
+648 DIDPETLAM
-657 VEDVLLNRRSDATE
+657 VEDVLLNRRPDSTE
-671 RLLEFAASRKG
+671 RLLEFAASSKG
-682 ETAERVRR
+682 PAAGRAAKDDAWR
-690 DEDWRNDN
+690 DDR
-698 LEERVSHALV
+698 LEERISHALV
-708 NGIADHVEADMDE
+708 NGIADHIVEEMDE

-738 AGMSIVGDLFQEGKM
+738 AGMSIVGDLFGEGKM

-762 RVMKRAVAHLVPH
+762 RVMKKAVAHLVPH
-775 MEAEHGEGGERQ
+775 MEAEHGDTGERQ
-787 YQGTILLATVK
+787 YQGSILLATVK

-832 IGTAVDEGVDLI
+832 IQTAKDESIDLI

-855 EMIHVAREVERN
+855 EMIHVAREIERN

-909 VGNLLSDG
+909 AGNLISDD
-917 LRPDYARRI
+917 LRPEFARRV
-926 REDYQLVRETYE
+926 REDYQQIRETYE

-944 PLVSFSEA
+944 PLVPFAES

-957 TLEWSAA
+957 ALEWSEETVA
-964 TISVPECT
+964 VPEFT
-972 SIRVDDDYPLEK
+972 GVRVDDDYPLEE
-984 LVPFIDWTPF
+984 LVPYIDWTPF
-994 FGAWELRGRYPAL
+994 FSAWELRGRYPAI
-1007 LEDEQ
+1007 LEDEK
-1012 VGVEARKLFEDAR
+1012 VGVEARKLFDDAQA
-1025 NLLDEIV
+1025 LLGEIV
-1032 DGRSLRARAVW
+1032 DRRSLRARAAW

-1051 GNDIVLF
+1051 GNDIVLLINP
-1058 ADAARSK
+1058 ARSE

-1084 CLALSD
+1084 CLSLSD
-1090 FVGPEGTKD
+1090 FVGPEGKED
-1099 HIGAFAVT
+1099 YVGAFAVT

-1118 YETEND
+1118 YETDHD

-1129 MVKAIADRLA
+1129 LVKALADRLA
-1139 EAFAEHTHQRARRA
+1139 EAFAELTHQRARRA
-1153 WGYGRS
+1153 WGYGHN
-1159 EDLSGEDLIREE
+1159 EDLTGEDLIREK

-1199 EERIGVALTESY
+1199 EERTGVTLTESY

-1225 HPEARYFN
+1225 HPDARYFN

-1267 PVESGTGIPAP
+1267 PADGTTADGVTGISKR

>member
-1 MTLPRT
+1 M
-7 SRRFKPEIH
+7 
-16 GAALPPPAQ
+16 
-25 YILEKETAIFNQ
+25 
-37 FHPETTE
+37 
-44 THLLLDR
+44 
-51 LLSERILIIDGAMG
+51 LSERILIIDGAMG

-73 GEADFRGESFKDH
+73 DEDDFRGDTFRDH

-97 SITQPDLIEQVHRQ
+97 SISQPDLIEEVHRQ

-132 ADYGLGDRVY
+132 ADYGLQDRVY
-142 DINVSAAQ
+142 DINVAAAK
-150 IAKRSAAAAMA
+150 IAKRAATAAMA
-161 ADPDRPRFVAGALG
+161 ADPVRPRFVAGALG

-201 NAYGEQARGLLDG
+201 AAYGEQARGLLDG

-234 YAINTLFDEGSHR
+234 FAINTLFDEGTRR

-288 ALGATDLR
+288 ALGATELR
-296 PYIEELSGIA
+296 PYIEELSAIA
-306 NLPVACYPNAGLPN
+306 NLPVTCYPNAGLPN

-351 CGTTPDHI
+351 CGTTPAHI
-359 AAISEAVR
+359 AAISEAVKQ
-367 RRGKLRVPHPGEPL
+367 RGKLRVAHPGEPL

-389 CTVRPDSNFTLIG
+389 FTVRPDSNFTMIG

-429 RQQIEGGANVID
+429 RQQIEGGANIID

-489 TQGKSIANSISL
+489 VQGKSIANSISL

-510 QARMARRYGAA
+510 QARVAKRYGAA

-528 ENGQATETDRKVDIL
+528 EDGQATDTDRKVEIL

-648 DIEPETLAM
+648 DIEPDTLTM

-682 ETAERVRR
+682 EASERARR
-690 DEDWRNDN
+690 DEDWRNDT
-698 LEERVSHALV
+698 LEERISHALV
-708 NGIADHVEADMDE
+708 SGIADHVEADMDE

-762 RVMKRAVAHLVPH
+762 RVMKKAVAHLVPH
-775 MEAEHGEGGERQ
+775 MEAEHGDGGERQ

-832 IGTAVDEGVDLI
+832 IGTAVEEGVDLI

-909 VGNLLSDG
+909 VGNLNSAE
-917 LRPDYARRI
+917 LRPDYARRV
-926 REDYQLVRETYE
+926 RKDYRQIRETYE
-938 SRTPRT
+938 SRTPRA
-944 PLVSFSEA
+944 PLVPFAEA

-957 TLEWSAA
+957 ALEWSAA
-964 TISVPECT
+964 TIAVPEFT
-972 SIRVDDDYPLEK
+972 GVRVDDDYPLEE

-1007 LEDEQ
+1007 LEDEK
-1012 VGVEARKLFEDAR
+1012 VGEEARKLFEDAR

-1032 DGRSLRARAVW
+1032 DGKLLRARAAW

-1058 ADAARSK
+1058 DDAARSE

-1070 PMLRQQRPRSADGP
+1070 PMLRQQRPRSQDGP

-1090 FVGPEGTKD
+1090 FVSPKGTED
-1099 HIGAFAVT
+1099 YIGAFAVT
-1107 AGIGLDELVRR
+1107 AGIGLDALVRR
-1118 YETEND
+1118 YETDHD

-1129 MVKAIADRLA
+1129 MVKALADRLA
-1139 EAFAEHTHQRARRA
+1139 EALAEHTHQRARRA

-1159 EDLSGEDLIREE
+1159 ETLSGEDLIREK

-1199 EERIGVALTESY
+1199 EERIGVTLTESY

-1259 LAPNLDYE
+1259 LASNLDYE
-1267 PVESGTGIPAP
+1267 PAGGAGETTSTS

>member
-1 MTLPRT
+1 
-7 SRRFKPEIH
+7 
-16 GAALPPPAQ
+16 
-25 YILEKETAIFNQ
+25 
-37 FHPETTE
+37 
-44 THLLLDR
+44 
-51 LLSERILIIDGAMG
+51 MG
-65 SVLQGHAL
+65 SVLQGHDL
-73 GEADFRGESFKDH
+73 DEADFRGEAFKDH
-86 PVSLRGDLDLL
+86 PVPLRGDLDLL

-132 ADYGLGDRVY
+132 ADYGLQDRVY
-142 DINVSAAQ
+142 DINAAAAK
-150 IAKRSAAAAMA
+150 IAKRAAGAAMA
-161 ADPDRPRFVAGALG
+161 TDPQRPRFVAGALG

-190 AFRSVTFDELA
+190 SFRSVTFDQLA
-201 NAYGEQARGLLDG
+201 AAYGEQARGLLEG
-214 GVDLLLVE
+214 GVDMLLVE

-234 YAINTLFDEGSHR
+234 FAINTLFDEGMRR

-288 ALGATDLR
+288 ALGATELR
-296 PYIEELSGIA
+296 PYIEELSAIA
-306 NLPVACYPNAGLPN
+306 DLPVTCYPNAGLPN
-320 ELGGYDDTPDHMAE
+320 EMGGYDDTPEHMAGM
-334 VLGGFA
+334 LGDFA

-351 CGTTPDHI
+351 CGTTPEHI
-359 AAISEAVR
+359 AAISEAVA
-367 RRGKLRVPHPGEPL
+367 RRGKLRMPGSGEPL
-381 SRYSGLET
+381 TRYSGLET
-389 CTVRPDSNFTLIG
+389 FTVRPDGNFTMIG
-402 ERTNVTGSRK
+402 ERTNVTGSRR

-419 EKYEEALGVA
+419 EKYEEALEVA

-489 TQGKSIANSISL
+489 VQGKGIANSISL
-501 KEGEEVFKT
+501 KEGEEVFKS
-510 QARMARRYGAA
+510 QARLARRYGAA

-528 ENGQATETDRKVDIL
+528 EDGQATDTDHKVEIL

-556 DPTDIIFDPN
+556 APTDIIFDPN
-566 ILTVATGIEEHDDY
+566 ILTVATGIEEHDTY

-588 RRLKA
+588 RLLKA

-598 RVSGGVSNISFSFRG
+598 KVSGGVSNISFSFRG
-613 NDHIREAMHAAFLY
+613 NDYIREVMHAAFLY

-648 DIEPETLAM
+648 DIEPETLVM
-657 VEDVLLNRRSDATE
+657 VEDVLFNRRPDATE
-671 RLLEFAASRKG
+671 RLLEFAESRKG
-682 ETAERVRR
+682 SATERARK
-690 DEDWRNDN
+690 DENWRAGS
-698 LEERVSHALV
+698 LEERISHALV
-708 NGIADHVEADMDE
+708 NGIADHVEEDMEE
-721 ALQRYD
+721 ALKRYD

-738 AGMSIVGDLFQEGKM
+738 AGMSIVGDLFGDGKM

-775 MEAEHGEGGERQ
+775 MEAEHGDGGERQ

-832 IGTAVDEGVDLI
+832 IGTAVEERVDLI

-855 EMIHVAREVERN
+855 EMIHVAREIERN

-909 VGNLLSDG
+909 AGNLLSDE
-917 LRPDYARRI
+917 LRPDYARRV
-926 REDYQLVRETYE
+926 REDYQKVRDTYE
-938 SRTPRT
+938 KRSPRM
-944 PLVSFSEA
+944 PLVPFSKACE
-952 SARRP
+952 RRP
-957 TLEWSAA
+957 ALEWSQE
-964 TISVPECT
+964 TIAVPEFT
-972 SIRVDDDYPLEK
+972 GVRVDDDYPLEE

-994 FGAWELRGRYPAL
+994 FGAWELRGRYPAI
-1007 LEDEQ
+1007 LEDEK
-1012 VGVEARKLFEDAR
+1012 VGDEAKKLFDDAR
-1025 NLLDEIV
+1025 ELLEGIV
-1032 DGRSLRARAVW
+1032 DNRSLRARAVW

-1058 ADAARSK
+1058 EGAARSEI
-1065 ALATF
+1065 LATF
-1070 PMLRQQRPRSADGP
+1070 HMLRQQRPRSSDAP
-1084 CLALSD
+1084 CYALSD
-1090 FVGPEGTKD
+1090 FVGPEGTED
-1099 HIGAFAVT
+1099 YIGAFAVT
-1107 AGIGLDELVRR
+1107 AGIDLDKLVGR
-1118 YETEND
+1118 YEADHD
-1124 DYRAI
+1124 DYRSI
-1129 MVKAIADRLA
+1129 MVKALADRLA
-1139 EAFAEHTHQRARRA
+1139 EAFAEHTHRRARRA
-1153 WGYGRS
+1153 WGYGR
-1159 EDLSGEDLIREE
+1159 EENLDAEDLIREK

-1185 DHTEKRRLFDLLQA
+1185 DHTEKRPLFDLLQA
-1199 EERIGVALTESY
+1199 EERTGITLTESY

-1225 HPEARYFN
+1225 HPGARYFN

-1248 KRMTVESIERW
+1248 KRTTVETIERW

-1267 PVESGTGIPAP
+1267 PLDPSA

>member
-1 MTLPRT
+1 MF
-7 SRRFKPEIH
+7 S
-16 GAALPPPAQ
+16 
-25 YILEKETAIFNQ
+25 Q

-73 GEADFRGESFKDH
+73 DEDDFRGDTFRDH

-97 SITQPDLIEQVHRQ
+97 SISQPDLIEEVHRQ

-132 ADYGLGDRVY
+132 ADYGLQDRVY
-142 DINVSAAQ
+142 DINVAAAK
-150 IAKRSAAAAMA
+150 IAKRAATAAMA
-161 ADPDRPRFVAGALG
+161 ADPVRPRFVAGALG

-201 NAYGEQARGLLDG
+201 AAYGEQARGLLDG

-234 YAINTLFDEGSHR
+234 FAINTLFDEGTRR

-288 ALGATDLR
+288 ALGATELR
-296 PYIEELSGIA
+296 PYIEELSAIA
-306 NLPVACYPNAGLPN
+306 NLPVTCYPNAGLPN

-351 CGTTPDHI
+351 CGTTPAHI
-359 AAISEAVR
+359 AAISEAVKQ
-367 RRGKLRVPHPGEPL
+367 RGKLRVAHPGEPL

-389 CTVRPDSNFTLIG
+389 FTVRPDSNFTMIG

-429 RQQIEGGANVID
+429 RQQIEGGANIID

-489 TQGKSIANSISL
+489 VQGKSIANSISL

-510 QARMARRYGAA
+510 QARVAKRYGAA

-528 ENGQATETDRKVDIL
+528 EDGQATDTDRKVEIL

-648 DIEPETLAM
+648 DIEPDTLTM

-682 ETAERVRR
+682 EASERARR
-690 DEDWRNDN
+690 DEDWRNDT
-698 LEERVSHALV
+698 LEERISHALV
-708 NGIADHVEADMDE
+708 SGIADHVEADMDE

-762 RVMKRAVAHLVPH
+762 RVMKKAVAHLVPH
-775 MEAEHGEGGERQ
+775 MEAEHGDGGERQ

-832 IGTAVDEGVDLI
+832 IGTAAEEGVDLI

-909 VGNLLSDG
+909 VGNLNSAE
-917 LRPDYARRI
+917 LRPDYARRV
-926 REDYQLVRETYE
+926 RKDYRQIRETYE
-938 SRTPRT
+938 SRTPRA
-944 PLVSFSEA
+944 PLVPFAEA

-957 TLEWSAA
+957 ALEWSAA
-964 TISVPECT
+964 TIAVPEFT
-972 SIRVDDDYPLEK
+972 GVRVDDDYPLEE

-1007 LEDEQ
+1007 LEDEK
-1012 VGVEARKLFEDAR
+1012 VGEEARKLFEDAR

-1032 DGRSLRARAVW
+1032 DGKLLRARAAW

-1058 ADAARSK
+1058 DDAARSE

-1070 PMLRQQRPRSADGP
+1070 PMLRQQRPRSQDGP

-1090 FVGPEGTKD
+1090 FVSPKGTED
-1099 HIGAFAVT
+1099 YIGAFAVT
-1107 AGIGLDELVRR
+1107 AGIGLDALVRR
-1118 YETEND
+1118 YETDHD

-1129 MVKAIADRLA
+1129 MVKALADRLA
-1139 EAFAEHTHQRARRA
+1139 EALAEHTHQRARRA

-1159 EDLSGEDLIREE
+1159 ETLSGEDLIREK

-1199 EERIGVALTESY
+1199 EERIGVTLTESY

-1259 LAPNLDYE
+1259 LASNLDYE
-1267 PVESGTGIPAP
+1267 PAGGAGETTSTS

>member
-1 MTLPRT
+1 MVQRY
-7 SRRFKPEIH
+7 RK
-16 GAALPPPAQ
+16 
-25 YILEKETAIFNQ
+25 YNLEKEPAIFGQ
-37 FHPETTE
+37 SHPQTTE
-44 THLLLDR
+44 THRLLDR
-51 LLSERILIIDGAMG
+51 LLSDRILIIDGAMG

-73 GEADFRGESFKDH
+73 VEADFRGESFKDH
-86 PVSLRGDLDLL
+86 PVALQGDLDLL

-126 ATAISQ
+126 ATSISQ
-132 ADYGLGDRVY
+132 ADYGLQARVY
-142 DINVSAAQ
+142 DINVAAAT
-150 IAKRSAAAAMA
+150 IAKRAAAAAMA
-161 ADPDRPRFVAGALG
+161 ADSARPRFVAGAMG
-175 PTTRSASVASDVSDP
+175 PTTRSASISSDVSDP

-201 NAYGEQARGLLDG
+201 EAYGEQARGLLDG
-214 GVDLLLVE
+214 GVDMLLVE

-234 YAINTLFDEGSHR
+234 FAINTLFDRGTRR

-288 ALGATDLR
+288 ALGATELR
-296 PYIEELSGIA
+296 PYLEELSTLSNI
-306 NLPVACYPNAGLPN
+306 PVTCYPNAGLPN
-320 ELGGYDDTPDHMAE
+320 EMGGYDDTPEHMAE
-334 VLGGFA
+334 VLGDFA

-351 CGTTPDHI
+351 CGTTPEHI
-359 AAISEAVR
+359 AAIAEAVS
-367 RRGKLRVPHPGEPL
+367 RRGTLRVPGPMDPL

-389 CTVRPDSNFTLIG
+389 FTIRPDGNFTMIG

-419 EKYEEALGVA
+419 EKYEEALAVA
-429 RQQIEGGANVID
+429 RQQIEGGANIID

-452 RAMTT
+452 AAMTT

-489 TQGKSIANSISL
+489 AQGKSIANSISL
-501 KEGEEVFKT
+501 KEGEEVFRT

-528 ENGQATETDRKVDIL
+528 EGGQATDTDHKVEIL

-556 DPTDIIFDPN
+556 DPTEIIFDPN

-580 AVNFIEAV
+580 AVNYIEAV
-588 RRLKA
+588 RKLKD

-598 RVSGGVSNISFSFRG
+598 KVSGGVSNISFSFRG
-613 NDHIREAMHAAFLY
+613 NDYIREVMHAAFLY

-648 DIEPETLAM
+648 DIDPETLAR
-657 VEDVLLNRRSDATE
+657 VEDVLFNRRPDGTE
-671 RLLEFAASRKG
+671 RLLECAEARKG
-682 ETAERVRR
+682 PGAARAKK
-690 DEDWRNDN
+690 DENWRADT

-708 NGIADHVEADMDE
+708 NGIADYVDEDMEE
-721 ALQRYD
+721 ALRSYD

-738 AGMSIVGDLFQEGKM
+738 AGMSIVGDLFGEGKM

-762 RVMKRAVAHLVPH
+762 RVMKKAVALLIPH
-775 MEAEHGEGGERQ
+775 MEAEHGDGGERR

-855 EMIHVAREVERN
+855 EMIHVAREIERN

-894 GPTVH
+894 GPTVY

-909 VGNLLSDG
+909 VGNLISDV
-917 LRPDYARRI
+917 LRPDYARRV
-926 REDYQLVRETYE
+926 REDYRQVRDTYE
-938 SRTPRT
+938 NRTPRV
-944 PLVSFSEA
+944 PLVPFEEA
-952 SARRP
+952 CKRQPS
-957 TLEWSAA
+957 LEWSEE
-964 TISVPECT
+964 TIAVPEYT
-972 SIRVDDDYPLEK
+972 GLRVDDDFPLDE
-984 LVPFIDWTPF
+984 LYSYIDWTPF
-994 FGAWELRGRYPAL
+994 FTAWELRGRYPAI
-1007 LEDEQ
+1007 LEDEV
-1012 VGVEARKLFEDAR
+1012 VGEEARKLFDDAR
-1025 NLLDEIV
+1025 ELLRDIV
-1032 DGRSLRARAVW
+1032 DRRLLRARAVW

-1051 GNDIVLF
+1051 GNDIILYDDDHSKVLT
-1058 ADAARSK
+1058 
-1065 ALATF
+1065 TF
-1070 PMLRQQRPRSADGP
+1070 HMLRQQRPRSADGP
-1084 CLALSD
+1084 CYSLSD
-1090 FVGPEGTKD
+1090 FVGPEGTAD
-1099 HIGAFAVT
+1099 YMGAFAVT
-1107 AGIGLDELVRR
+1107 AGIGLDEIVRR
-1118 YETEND
+1118 YEADHD

-1129 MVKAIADRLA
+1129 MAKALADRLA
-1139 EAFAEHTHQRARRA
+1139 EALAENTHQRARRA
-1153 WGYGRS
+1153 WGYERD
-1159 EDLSGEDLIREE
+1159 EDLNGEELIQEK

-1185 DHTEKRRLFDLLQA
+1185 DHTEKRRLFDLLEA
-1199 EERIGVALTESY
+1199 ERGIGVELTESY
-1211 AMDPPPSVA
+1211 AMDPAASVA

-1225 HPEARYFN
+1225 HPGARYFN
-1233 VGKIGRDQVEDYARR
+1233 VGRIGRDQVEDYARR
-1248 KRMTVESIERW
+1248 KRMTVDAMERW

-1267 PVESGTGIPAP
+1267 PTGPSAELPA

>member
-1 MTLPRT
+1 
-7 SRRFKPEIH
+7 
-16 GAALPPPAQ
+16 
-25 YILEKETAIFNQ
+25 
-37 FHPETTE
+37 
-44 THLLLDR
+44 
-51 LLSERILIIDGAMG
+51 
-65 SVLQGHAL
+65 
-73 GEADFRGESFKDH
+73 
-86 PVSLRGDLDLL
+86 
-97 SITQPDLIEQVHRQ
+97 
-111 YLDAGADIIETNTFN
+111 
-126 ATAISQ
+126 
-132 ADYGLGDRVY
+132 
-142 DINVSAAQ
+142 
-150 IAKRSAAAAMA
+150 
-161 ADPDRPRFVAGALG
+161 
-175 PTTRSASVASDVSDP
+175 
-190 AFRSVTFDELA
+190 
-201 NAYGEQARGLLDG
+201 
-214 GVDLLLVE
+214 
-222 TQIDTLNLKAAL
+222 
-234 YAINTLFDEGSHR
+234 
-247 VPLMASFCIVDASGR
+247 
-262 TLSGQTVEACWTS
+262 
-275 IRHGDLYSVGINC
+275 
-288 ALGATDLR
+288 
-296 PYIEELSGIA
+296 
-306 NLPVACYPNAGLPN
+306 
-320 ELGGYDDTPDHMAE
+320 
-334 VLGGFA
+334 
-340 EEGWLNMVGGC
+340 MVGGC
-351 CGTTPDHI
+351 CGTTPAHI

-367 RRGKLRVPHPGEPL
+367 QRGKLRVPHPVEPL

-389 CTVRPDSNFTLIG
+389 FTVRPDSNFTMIG

-429 RQQIEGGANVID
+429 RQQIEGGANIID

-489 TQGKSIANSISL
+489 VQGKSIANSISL

-510 QARMARRYGAA
+510 QARVAKRYGAA

-528 ENGQATETDRKVDIL
+528 EDGQATDTDRKVEIL

-588 RRLKA
+588 RRLKEQ
-593 RHPLA
+593 HPLA

-657 VEDVLLNRRSDATE
+657 VEDVLLNRRPDATE

-682 ETAERVRR
+682 EAAERIRR
-690 DEDWRNDN
+690 DEEWRDDS
-698 LEERVSHALV
+698 LEDRISHALV
-708 NGIADHVEADMDE
+708 SGIADYVEADMDE
-721 ALQRYD
+721 ALKRYD

-762 RVMKRAVAHLVPH
+762 RVMKKAVAHLVPH
-775 MEAEHGEGGERQ
+775 MEAEHGDGGERQ

-855 EMIHVAREVERN
+855 EMIHVAREIERN

-909 VGNLLSDG
+909 VGNLNSAE
-917 LRPDYARRI
+917 LRPDYARRV
-926 REDYQLVRETYE
+926 REDYKQIRETYE

-944 PLVSFSEA
+944 PLVPFAEA
-952 SARRP
+952 STRRP
-957 TLEWSAA
+957 VLEWSAA
-964 TISVPECT
+964 TISVPEFT
-972 SIRVDDDYPLEK
+972 GVRVDDDYPLEE

-1007 LEDEQ
+1007 LEDEK
-1012 VGVEARKLFEDAR
+1012 VGEEARKLFEDAR

-1032 DGRSLRARAVW
+1032 DGGLLRARSAW

-1051 GNDIVLF
+1051 GNDIVLSG
-1058 ADAARSK
+1058 DAARSE

-1070 PMLRQQRPRSADGP
+1070 PMLRQQRPRSEDGP

-1090 FVGPEGTKD
+1090 FVGPED
-1099 HIGAFAVT
+1099 AEDYIGAFAVT
-1107 AGIGLDELVRR
+1107 AGIGLDALVRR
-1118 YETEND
+1118 YESDHD

-1129 MVKAIADRLA
+1129 MVKALADRLA
-1139 EAFAEHTHQRARRA
+1139 EAFAEQTHLRARRA

-1159 EDLSGEDLIREE
+1159 EDLAGEDLIREK

-1199 EERIGVALTESY
+1199 EERIGVSLTESY

-1267 PVESGTGIPAP
+1267 PGEGASGNLPTG